1 MAKNVSTTIV
11 LKVNGKDVENS
22 FRGLSK
28 EVRSLENELKE
39 LTPGTERFMRKAA
52 ELKEVK
58 EHFSRVKGEID
69 AVSGRL
75 KESEGFLGKLRSK
88 LSDVGL
94 GFGAIGAGLAGLHL
108 KNTAEELLKVSDAM
122 ADVQKTTGM
131 ALDEVKQLWEAFDDM
146 DTRTSK
152 MDRLKIAE
160 VGGRLG
166 VPKEEMASFVQEV
179 DKAYVALG
187 DSFDGGL
194 EGVVDSL
201 GKIKG
206 LFEETKG
213 QSYADA
219 INGVGSALNELAASG
234 TASEGNISDF
244 ALRIGALPDALKPSI
259 DKVLGLGAAFEESG
273 VDSQIAASGYSN
285 FMKVAGENIGLFAQ
299 SMHMSTAE
307 AKELFN
313 TNPEEFFLR
322 FSEGM
327 RGVEATKTVEI
338 FDSLGIKSLEVQ
350 KAVGAAANRT
360 DEFRAAMERSGKA
373 MADGTS
379 LSDEFSKKNNN
390 AAAVVEKLK
399 NAFAEM
405 FTSNNIINLFE
416 GVIRV
421 IGFIT
426 GVTKEAGD
434 GIREFK
440 DRLAFLAKIIG
451 VMVTAMVS
459 YKAAMYLIALSTQKA
474 YQQTILYN
482 AVQKAKMVIDNAA
495 KGVTLLYAAAKATL
509 SGNTAG
515 ATAAMRAFNMTTK
528 MNPIGLLVAAVMA
541 AVAAYKLYHKE
552 VDASTQKQKNLN
564 DAFVEAEKSI
574 VSQKNELDQLMK
586 TARDE
591 TLSKEK
597 RLEAIRKLNEI
608 SPEYL
613 GFLNLENINTQE
625 ATKAVDKYTEH
636 LLKMA
641 RVKALTAKM
650 DKIGE
655 QIIDKENESLG
666 ENLGLIDKAAN
677 KISNFFGGKDVVNLD
692 KNEAVQYQKWLKAVG
707 KKRADELKKEYAH
720 VYEQRKQDV
729 QGLTDQQRALAE
741 EIKKIQGEEGGT
753 APASN
758 KPVNSAVAGPAK
770 TKTPKKDSSADKSK
784 SAYEKSLEEKR
795 KYDKELL
802 DAHRK
807 YEDEREKIQLEGYEK
822 EKRLLETEHNRNLED
837 IENQNKE
844 KKDAIAKVEREISDF
859 QKAKAGA
866 SPQAQKNYDAAI
878 QNKREEIAVIN
889 SIIAQNNKIKEQME
903 HTYQLKIKTID
914 EKAELEKHQRDI
926 TNLQKEAALIHEKN
940 ENEITEIKTMA
951 EAREKLAEMEFLKL
965 SDQELKNIH
974 TLEDAK
980 KALREDANRAA
991 LKAQIELFEKEQKI
1005 LEGLLSNK
1013 KIFSKKEVQALKE
1026 RIAFVTTEMNKLK
1039 AVKKGKEEEDL
1050 SEIEK
1055 EARNE
1060 MGKVDILGF
1069 SVTQW
1074 SDTFKNLDTTERK
1087 LQAVMMGVQA
1097 LKNAFSQFSELQQR
1111 LNERELR
1118 SFTKGQDNKKKELLR
1133 QLNEGYINQ
1142 EQYHK
1147 GVQLLEE
1154 ETDAKKA
1161 ELANRQAKIQK
1172 AMAIAQIAINTAQAI
1187 IGIWAQV
1194 PKFDFGISAGVLT
1207 GVVSALGAAQIAAVL
1222 AQPDSFDKGGFTGGG
1237 FGSPDSSGFRP
1248 AGIVH
1253 ENEYVTPKWMLQNPV
1268 VADVVDWMESIRTGR
1283 TQAPRGYAEGGFTG
1297 GGQTSGGDVQTPATA
1312 QMVLGAEMQPILSDL
1327 KQVLSELKE
1336 NGVEAW
1342 MVENAENGKRL
1353 KNAIKQFE
1361 NIEKRNARK

>member
-1 MAKNVSTTIV
+1 MANQVTSTIV
-11 LKVNGKDVENS
+11 LKVSGKEVVNS
-22 FRGLSK
+22 FGSLAK
-28 EVRSLENELKE
+28 EVKSLESQLKK
-39 LTPGTERFMRKAA
+39 LTPGTQEFMKKAA
-52 ELKEVK
+52 ELKEAK
-58 EHFSRVKGEID
+58 EHFSRVKSEID
-69 AVSGRL
+69 AVNGRL
-75 KESEGFLGKLRSK
+75 KESEGFLGKFRSK
-88 LSDVGL
+88 LADIGL
-94 GFGAIGAGLAGLHL
+94 SFGNIGVGLAGLHL

-244 ALRIGALPDALKPSI
+244 ALRVGALPDALKPSI

-373 MADGTS
+373 MAEGTS
-379 LSDEFSKKNNN
+379 LTNEFNTKNNN
-390 AAAVVEKLK
+390 AAAIVEKLK
-399 NAFAEM
+399 NAFSEM

-416 GVIRV
+416 DVIRV
-421 IGFIT
+421 IGFVT
-426 GVTKEAGD
+426 GVTKEAGE
-434 GIREFK
+434 GVREFK
-440 DRLAFLAKIIG
+440 DRLVFLGKLIG

-459 YKAAMYLIALSTQKA
+459 YKAAVYLVALSTQKA

-482 AVQKAKMVIDNAA
+482 AVQKVKIAIESAA
-495 KGVTLLYAAAKATL
+495 KGVSLLYAAAKARL
-509 SGNTAG
+509 AGDTAR
-515 ATAAMRAFNMTTK
+515 ATAAMKVFNMTTK
-528 MNPIGLLVAAVMA
+528 MNPIGLLVAAVGA
-541 AVAAYKLYHKE
+541 AVVAYKLYHKE
-552 VDASTQKQKNLN
+552 VDAATQKQKNLN

-591 TLSKEK
+591 TLSKEQ
-597 RLEAIRKLNEI
+597 RLEAIKKLNEI

-613 GFLNLENINTQE
+613 GFLNLENINTKE
-625 ATKAVDKYTEH
+625 AADAVKGYTEQ

-641 RVKALTAKM
+641 RIKSLTAKM

-666 ENLGLIDKAAN
+666 ENLGLVDKVAN
-677 KISNFFGGKDVVNLD
+677 KISNLFGGKDVVNLD
-692 KNEAVQYQKWLKAVG
+692 KDEEVQYQKWLKAVG

-720 VYEQRKQDV
+720 VYEKRRQDV
-729 QGLTDQQRALAE
+729 QNLKDQLNPLAD
-741 EIKKIQGEEGGT
+741 EIAKIQGEVGSST
-753 APASN
+753 APN
-758 KPVNSAVAGPAK
+758 KPVNTAVTNPAK
-770 TKTPKKDSSADKSK
+770 NKPPKKDSSEDKSK

-802 DAHRK
+802 DLQRK
-807 YEDEREKIQLEGYEK
+807 YEDEQEKIQLDSYEK
-822 EKRLLETEHNRNLED
+822 EKRLLETQHKRDLED
-837 IENQNKE
+837 IVNQNKE
-844 KKDAIAKVEREISDF
+844 KQEAIAKVEREISDF

-866 SPQAQKNYDAAI
+866 SSQAQKNYDAAI
-878 QNKREEIAVIN
+878 QNKREEIAAIN

-903 HTYQLKIKTID
+903 QTHQFRLKAIEEKRWSDEHQGKIARYQYEAQQEAQRREEEIQSITTMD
-914 EKAELEKHQRDI
+914 EAK
-926 TNLQKEAALIHEKN
+926 AALSQMN
-940 ENEITEIKTMA
+940 Y
-951 EAREKLAEMEFLKL
+951 LKL
-965 SDQELKNIH
+965 TDQELKAIK

-980 KALREDANRAA
+980 KALREDANREAMESQ
-991 LKAQIELFEKEQKI
+991 LK
-1005 LEGLLSNK
+1005 LL
-1013 KIFSKKEVQALKE
+1013 
-1026 RIAFVTTEMNKLK
+1026 
-1039 AVKKGKEEEDL
+1039 EEEKALLEEHLQDL
-1050 SEIEK
+1050 TG
-1055 EARNE
+1055 EAAEQLKKNLDELSTRITQVKGAIQGGNE
-1060 MGKVDILGF
+1060 NDQKKVTEEQQAAKGKVDLLGF
-1069 SVTQW
+1069 SAADW
-1074 SDTFKNLDTTERK
+1074 EKMWEDLNTTEGK
-1087 LQAVMMGVQA
+1087 IAAVGMAVKA
-1097 LKNAFSQFSELQQR
+1097 LSNAFSQFSELQKN
-1111 LNERELR
+1111 LNERELKH
-1118 SFTKGQDNKKKELLR
+1118 FTKNQDKKKLALLK

-1147 GVQLLEE
+1147 GLEE
-1154 ETDAKKA
+1154 LEKERLNKESEMAYKEARMQKIIRIADAVSATALGVAKA
-1161 ELANRQAKIQK
+1161 LAAYPGP
-1172 AMAIAQIAINTAQAI
+1172 AGIALA
-1187 IGIWAQV
+1187 
-1194 PKFDFGISAGVLT
+1194 S
-1207 GVVSALGAAQIAAVL
+1207 VVGALGAAQIGIIA
-1222 AQPDSFDKGGFTGGG
+1222 AQPLPEKESYAAGGFTGSG
-1237 FGSPDSSGFRP
+1237 FGSPDRTGFKP

-1253 ENEYVTPKWMLQNPV
+1253 ENEYVTPKWMLENPV
-1268 VADVVDWMESIRTGR
+1268 VADVVGWMESVRTGR
-1283 TQAPRGYAEGGFTG
+1283 ISLPKGYADGGIASEEKTIQPNNYIQ
-1297 GGQTSGGDVQTPATA
+1297 QTATDP
-1312 QMVLGAEMQPILSDL
+1312 QLLFVLGEVKDL
-1327 KQVLSELKE
+1327 LENLKN

-1353 KNAIKQFE
+1353 KSAIKQFE

>member
-1 MAKNVSTTIV
+1 MANQVTSTIV
-11 LKVNGKDVENS
+11 LKVSGKEVVNS
-22 FRGLSK
+22 FGSLAK
-28 EVRSLENELKE
+28 EAKSLESQLKK
-39 LTPGTERFMRKAA
+39 LTPGTQEFMKKAA

-58 EHFSRVKGEID
+58 GHFSRVKSEID
-69 AVSGRL
+69 AVSGKL
-75 KESEGFLGKLRSK
+75 KESEGFLGKFRSK
-88 LSDVGL
+88 LADIGL
-94 GFGAIGAGLAGLHL
+94 SFGNIGVGLAGLHL

-244 ALRIGALPDALKPSI
+244 ALRVGALPDALKPSI

-373 MADGTS
+373 MAEGTS
-379 LSDEFSKKNNN
+379 LTNEFNTKNNN
-390 AAAVVEKLK
+390 AAAIVEKLK
-399 NAFAEM
+399 NAFSEM

-416 GVIRV
+416 DVIRV
-421 IGFIT
+421 IGFVT
-426 GVTKEAGD
+426 GVTKEAGE
-434 GIREFK
+434 GVREFK
-440 DRLAFLAKIIG
+440 DRLVFLGKLIG

-459 YKAAMYLIALSTQKA
+459 YKAAVYLVAISTQKA

-482 AVQKAKMVIDNAA
+482 TVQKVKIAIESAA
-495 KGVTLLYAAAKATL
+495 KGVSLLYAAAKARL
-509 SGNTAG
+509 AGDTAR
-515 ATAAMRAFNMTTK
+515 ATAAMKVFNMTTK
-528 MNPIGLLVAAVMA
+528 MNPIGLLVAAVGA
-541 AVAAYKLYHKE
+541 AVVAYKLYHKE
-552 VDASTQKQKNLN
+552 VDAATQKQKNLN

-591 TLSKEK
+591 TLSKEQ
-597 RLEAIRKLNEI
+597 RLEAIKKLNEI

-641 RVKALTAKM
+641 RVKSLTAKM

-666 ENLGLIDKAAN
+666 ENLGWGDKVAN
-677 KISNFFGGKDVVNLD
+677 KISNLFGGKDVVNLD
-692 KNEAVQYQKWLKAVG
+692 KDEEVQYQKWLKAVG
-707 KKRADELKKEYAH
+707 KKRADELRKEYAH
-720 VYEQRKQDV
+720 VYEKRRQDV
-729 QGLTDQQRALAE
+729 QGLKDQLNPIVE
-741 EIKKIQGEEGGT
+741 EIAKIQGEVGSST
-753 APASN
+753 APN
-758 KPVNSAVAGPAK
+758 KPVNTAVTNPAK
-770 TKTPKKDSSADKSK
+770 NKPPKKDSSEDKSR

-802 DAHRK
+802 DLQRK
-807 YEDEREKIQLEGYEK
+807 YEDEQEKIQLDSYEK
-822 EKRLLETEHNRNLED
+822 EKRLLETQHKRDIED
-837 IENQNKE
+837 IVNQNKE
-844 KKDAIAKVEREISDF
+844 KQEAIAKVEREISAF
-859 QKAKAGA
+859 QKEKTGA

-878 QNKREEIAVIN
+878 QNKREEIAAIN

-903 HTYQLKIKTID
+903 QTHQFRLKAIEEKRWSDEHQGKIAHYQYEAQQEAQRREEEIQSITTMD
-914 EKAELEKHQRDI
+914 EAK
-926 TNLQKEAALIHEKN
+926 AALSQMN
-940 ENEITEIKTMA
+940 Y
-951 EAREKLAEMEFLKL
+951 LKL
-965 SDQELKNIH
+965 TDQELKAIK

-991 LKAQIELFEKEQKI
+991 MESQLK
-1005 LEGLLSNK
+1005 LL
-1013 KIFSKKEVQALKE
+1013 
-1026 RIAFVTTEMNKLK
+1026 
-1039 AVKKGKEEEDL
+1039 EEEKALLEEHLQDL
-1050 SEIEK
+1050 TG
-1055 EARNE
+1055 EAAEQLKKNLDELSTRITQVKGAIQGGNE
-1060 MGKVDILGF
+1060 NDQKKVTEEQQAAKGKVDLLGF
-1069 SVTQW
+1069 SAADW
-1074 SDTFKNLDTTERK
+1074 EKMWEDLNTTEGK
-1087 LQAVMMGVQA
+1087 IAAVGMAVKA
-1097 LKNAFSQFSELQQR
+1097 LSNAFSQFSELQKN
-1111 LNERELR
+1111 LNERELKH
-1118 SFTKGQDNKKKELLR
+1118 FTKNQDKKKLALLK

-1147 GVQLLEE
+1147 GLEE
-1154 ETDAKKA
+1154 LEKERLNKESEMAYKEARMQKIIRIADAVSATALGVAKA
-1161 ELANRQAKIQK
+1161 LAAYPGP
-1172 AMAIAQIAINTAQAI
+1172 AGIALA
-1187 IGIWAQV
+1187 
-1194 PKFDFGISAGVLT
+1194 S
-1207 GVVSALGAAQIAAVL
+1207 VVGALGAAQIGIIA
-1222 AQPDSFDKGGFTGGG
+1222 AQPLPEKESYAAGGFTGSG
-1237 FGSPDSSGFRP
+1237 FGSPDRTGFKP

-1253 ENEYVTPKWMLQNPV
+1253 ENEYVTPKWMLENPV
-1268 VADVVDWMESIRTGR
+1268 VADVVGWMESVRTGR
-1283 TQAPRGYAEGGFTG
+1283 ISLPKGYADGGIASEEKTI
-1297 GGQTSGGDVQTPATA
+1297 QPNNYIQQATTDP
-1312 QMVLGAEMQPILSDL
+1312 QLLFVLGEVKDL
-1327 KQVLSELKE
+1327 LENLKN

-1353 KNAIKQFE
+1353 KSAIKQFE

>member
-1 MAKNVSTTIV
+1 MAKDVSTTIV
-11 LKVNGKDVENS
+11 LKVSGKVAENS

-58 EHFSRVKGEID
+58 EHFSRVKSEID

-94 GFGAIGAGLAGLHL
+94 SFGNILAGLGVAGISQ
-108 KNTAEELLKVSDAM
+108 TASELLKISDAM

-131 ALDEVKQLWEAFDDM
+131 AREEVKQLWDAFDDM
-146 DTRTSK
+146 NTRTSK

-613 GFLNLENINTQE
+613 GFLNLENINTKE
-625 ATKAVDKYTEH
+625 ATDAVKKYTEQ
-636 LLKMA
+636 LLKMS
-641 RVKALTAKM
+641 RIKSLTAKM

-666 ENLGLIDKAAN
+666 ENLGWVDKAAN

-692 KNEAVQYQKWLKAVG
+692 KDEEVQYQKWLKAVG

-720 VYEQRKQDV
+720 VYEKRRQDV
-729 QGLTDQQRALAE
+729 QDLKDQLNPLAD
-741 EIKKIQGEEGGT
+741 EIAKIQGEVGSST
-753 APASN
+753 APN
-758 KPVNSAVAGPAK
+758 KPVNTAVTNP
-770 TKTPKKDSSADKSK
+770 TKNKPPKKDSSEDKSK

-903 HTYQLKIKTID
+903 HTHQLKIKTID

-951 EAREKLAEMEFLKL
+951 EAREKLAEMEFLKF

-980 KALREDANRAA
+980 KALRENANRAA
-991 LKAQIELFEKEQKI
+991 LQAQIELFKKEQKI
-1005 LEGLLSNK
+1005 LEDLLSNPNV
-1013 KIFSKKEVQALKE
+1013 FSEKSVQELKE
-1026 RIAFVTTEMNKLK
+1026 RIASITTEVNKLNAAK
-1039 AVKKGKEEEDL
+1039 NGNEVGDESQIQKDARKEMD
-1050 SEIEK
+1050 
-1055 EARNE
+1055 
-1060 MGKVDILGF
+1060 KVDILGF

-1297 GGQTSGGDVQTPATA
+1297 GGQTSGGDAQTPATA
-1312 QMVLGAEMQPILSDL
+1312 QMVLGAEMQPLLSDL

>member
-1 MAKNVSTTIV
+1 MANQVTSTIV
-11 LKVNGKDVENS
+11 LKINGKEVENS
-22 FRGLSK
+22 FGGLNK
-28 EVRSLENELKE
+28 EVRALEGELRK
-39 LTPGTERFMRKAA
+39 LTPGTERFMKKAA

-58 EHFSRVKGEID
+58 GHFSRVKSEID
-69 AVSGRL
+69 AVSGKL
-75 KESEGFLGKLRSK
+75 KESEGFLGKFRSK
-88 LSDVGL
+88 LADIGL
-94 GFGAIGAGLAGLHL
+94 SFGNIGVGLAGLHL

-373 MADGTS
+373 MAEGTS
-379 LSDEFSKKNNN
+379 LTNEFNTKNNN
-390 AAAVVEKLK
+390 AAAIVEKLK
-399 NAFAEM
+399 NAFSEM

-416 GVIRV
+416 DVIRV
-421 IGFIT
+421 IGFVT
-426 GVTKEAGD
+426 GVTKEAGE
-434 GIREFK
+434 GVREFK
-440 DRLAFLAKIIG
+440 DRLVFLGKLIG

-459 YKAAMYLIALSTQKA
+459 YKAAVYLVALSTQKA

-482 AVQKAKMVIDNAA
+482 AVQKVKIAIESTA
-495 KGVTLLYAAAKATL
+495 KGVSLLYAAAKARL
-509 SGNTAG
+509 AGDTAR
-515 ATAAMRAFNMTTK
+515 ATAAMKVFNMTTK
-528 MNPIGLLVAAVMA
+528 MNPIGLLVAAVGA
-541 AVAAYKLYHKE
+541 AVVAYKLYHKE
-552 VDASTQKQKNLN
+552 VDAATQKQKNLN

-591 TLSKEK
+591 TLSKEQ
-597 RLEAIRKLNEI
+597 RLEAIKKLNEI

-613 GFLNLENINTQE
+613 GFLNLENINTKE
-625 ATKAVDKYTEH
+625 ATDAVKKYTEQ
-636 LLKMA
+636 LLKMS
-641 RVKALTAKM
+641 RIKSLTAKM

-666 ENLGLIDKAAN
+666 ENLGWGDKIAN
-677 KISNFFGGKDVVNLD
+677 KISNLFGGKDVVNLD
-692 KNEAVQYQKWLKAVG
+692 KDEEVQYQKWLKAVG

-720 VYEQRKQDV
+720 VYEKRRQDV
-729 QGLTDQQRALAE
+729 QGLKDQLNPLAD
-741 EIKKIQGEEGGT
+741 EIAKIQGEVGSST
-753 APASN
+753 APN
-758 KPVNSAVAGPAK
+758 KPVNTAVTNP
-770 TKTPKKDSSADKSK
+770 TKNKPPKKDSSEDKSK

-802 DAHRK
+802 DLQRK
-807 YEDEREKIQLEGYEK
+807 YEDEQEKIQLDSYEK
-822 EKRLLETEHNRNLED
+822 EKRLLETQHKRDLED
-837 IENQNKE
+837 IVNQNKE
-844 KKDAIAKVEREISDF
+844 KQEAIAKVEREISDF

-866 SPQAQKNYDAAI
+866 SSQAQKNYDAAI
-878 QNKREEIAVIN
+878 QNKREEIAAIN

-903 HTYQLKIKTID
+903 QTHQFRLKAIEEKRWSDEHQGKIARYQYEAQQEAQRREEEIQSITTMD
-914 EKAELEKHQRDI
+914 EAK
-926 TNLQKEAALIHEKN
+926 AALSQMN
-940 ENEITEIKTMA
+940 Y
-951 EAREKLAEMEFLKL
+951 LKL
-965 SDQELKNIH
+965 TDQELKAIK

-980 KALREDANRAA
+980 KALRENANRAA
-991 LKAQIELFEKEQKI
+991 MESQLK
-1005 LEGLLSNK
+1005 LL
-1013 KIFSKKEVQALKE
+1013 
-1026 RIAFVTTEMNKLK
+1026 
-1039 AVKKGKEEEDL
+1039 EEEKALLEEHLQDL
-1050 SEIEK
+1050 TG
-1055 EARNE
+1055 EAAEQLKKNLDELSTRITQVKGAIQGGNE
-1060 MGKVDILGF
+1060 NDQKKVTEEQQAAKGKVDLLGF
-1069 SVTQW
+1069 SAADW
-1074 SDTFKNLDTTERK
+1074 EKMWEDLNTTEGK
-1087 LQAVMMGVQA
+1087 IAAVGMAVKA
-1097 LKNAFSQFSELQQR
+1097 LSNAFSQFSELQKN
-1111 LNERELR
+1111 LNERELKH
-1118 SFTKGQDNKKKELLR
+1118 FTKNQDKKKLALLK

-1147 GVQLLEE
+1147 GLEE
-1154 ETDAKKA
+1154 LEKERLNKESEMAYKEARMQKIIRIADAVSATALGVAKA
-1161 ELANRQAKIQK
+1161 LAAYPGP
-1172 AMAIAQIAINTAQAI
+1172 AGIALA
-1187 IGIWAQV
+1187 
-1194 PKFDFGISAGVLT
+1194 S
-1207 GVVSALGAAQIAAVL
+1207 VVGALGAAQIGIIA
-1222 AQPDSFDKGGFTGGG
+1222 AQPLPEKESYAAGGFTGSG
-1237 FGSPDSSGFRP
+1237 FGSPDRTGFKP

-1253 ENEYVTPKWMLQNPV
+1253 ENEYVTPKWMLENPV
-1268 VADVVDWMESIRTGR
+1268 VADVVGWMESVRTGR
-1283 TQAPRGYAEGGFTG
+1283 ISLPKGYADGGIASEEKTI
-1297 GGQTSGGDVQTPATA
+1297 QPNNYIQQATTDP
-1312 QMVLGAEMQPILSDL
+1312 QLLFVLGEVKDL
-1327 KQVLSELKE
+1327 LENLKN

-1353 KNAIKQFE
+1353 KSAIKQFE

>member
-1 MAKNVSTTIV
+1 MANQVTSTIV
-11 LKVNGKDVENS
+11 LKVSGKEVVNS
-22 FRGLSK
+22 FGSLAK
-28 EVRSLENELKE
+28 EVKSLESQLKK
-39 LTPGTERFMRKAA
+39 LTPGTQEFMKKAA

-58 EHFSRVKGEID
+58 GHFSRVKSEID
-69 AVSGRL
+69 AVNGRL
-75 KESEGFLGKLRSK
+75 KESEGFLGKFRSK
-88 LSDVGL
+88 LADIGL
-94 GFGAIGAGLAGLHL
+94 SFGNIGVGLAGLHL

-187 DSFDGGL
+187 DSFQGGL

-299 SMHMSTAE
+299 SMHMSIAE

-373 MADGTS
+373 MAEGTS
-379 LSDEFSKKNNN
+379 LTNEFNTKNNN
-390 AAAVVEKLK
+390 AAAIVEKLK
-399 NAFAEM
+399 NAFSEM

-416 GVIRV
+416 DVIRV
-421 IGFIT
+421 IGFVT
-426 GVTKEAGD
+426 GVTKEAGE
-434 GIREFK
+434 GVREFK
-440 DRLAFLAKIIG
+440 DRLVFLGKLIG

-459 YKAAMYLIALSTQKA
+459 YKAAVYLVALSTQKA

-482 AVQKAKMVIDNAA
+482 AVQKVKIAIESAA
-495 KGVTLLYAAAKATL
+495 KGVSLLYAAAKARL
-509 SGNTAG
+509 AGDTAR
-515 ATAAMRAFNMTTK
+515 ATAAMKVFNMTTK
-528 MNPIGLLVAAVMA
+528 MNPIGLLVAAVGA
-541 AVAAYKLYHKE
+541 AVVAYKLYHKE
-552 VDASTQKQKNLN
+552 VDAATQKQKNLN

-591 TLSKEK
+591 TLSKEQ
-597 RLEAIRKLNEI
+597 RLEAIKKLNEI

-641 RVKALTAKM
+641 RVKSLTAKM

-666 ENLGLIDKAAN
+666 ENLGMVDKVAN
-677 KISNFFGGKDVVNLD
+677 KISNLFGGKDVVNLD
-692 KNEAVQYQKWLKAVG
+692 KDEEVQYQKWLKAVG

-720 VYEQRKQDV
+720 VYEKRRQDV
-729 QGLTDQQRALAE
+729 QNLKDQLNPLAD
-741 EIKKIQGEEGGT
+741 EIAKIQGEVGSST
-753 APASN
+753 APN
-758 KPVNSAVAGPAK
+758 KPVNTAVTNSAKNKP
-770 TKTPKKDSSADKSK
+770 PKKDSSEDKSK

-802 DAHRK
+802 DLQRK
-807 YEDEREKIQLEGYEK
+807 YEDEQEKIQLDSYEK
-822 EKRLLETEHNRNLED
+822 EKRLLETQHKRDLED

-844 KKDAIAKVEREISDF
+844 KQEAIAKVEREISDF

-878 QNKREEIAVIN
+878 QNKREEIAAIN

-903 HTYQLKIKTID
+903 QTHQFRLKAIEEKRWSDEHQGKIARYQYEAQQEAQRREEEIQSITTMD
-914 EKAELEKHQRDI
+914 EAK
-926 TNLQKEAALIHEKN
+926 AALSQMN
-940 ENEITEIKTMA
+940 Y
-951 EAREKLAEMEFLKL
+951 LKL
-965 SDQELKNIH
+965 TDQELKAIK

-991 LKAQIELFEKEQKI
+991 MESQLK
-1005 LEGLLSNK
+1005 LL
-1013 KIFSKKEVQALKE
+1013 
-1026 RIAFVTTEMNKLK
+1026 
-1039 AVKKGKEEEDL
+1039 EEEKALLEEHLQDL
-1050 SEIEK
+1050 TG
-1055 EARNE
+1055 EAAEQLKKNLDELSTRITQVKGAIQGGNE
-1060 MGKVDILGF
+1060 NDQKKVTEEQQAAKGKVDLLGF
-1069 SVTQW
+1069 SAADW
-1074 SDTFKNLDTTERK
+1074 EKMWEDLNTTEGK
-1087 LQAVMMGVQA
+1087 IAAVGMAVKA
-1097 LKNAFSQFSELQQR
+1097 LSNAFSQFSELQKN
-1111 LNERELR
+1111 LNERELKH
-1118 SFTKGQDNKKKELLR
+1118 FTKNQDKKKLALLK

-1147 GVQLLEE
+1147 GLEE
-1154 ETDAKKA
+1154 LEKERLNKESEMAYKEARMQKIIRIADAVSATALGVAKA
-1161 ELANRQAKIQK
+1161 LAAYPGP
-1172 AMAIAQIAINTAQAI
+1172 AGIALA
-1187 IGIWAQV
+1187 
-1194 PKFDFGISAGVLT
+1194 S
-1207 GVVSALGAAQIAAVL
+1207 VVGALGAAQIGIIA
-1222 AQPDSFDKGGFTGGG
+1222 AQPLPEKESYAAGGFTGAG
-1237 FGSPDSSGFRP
+1237 FGSPDRTGFKP

-1253 ENEYVTPKWMLQNPV
+1253 ENEYVTPKWMLENPV
-1268 VADVVDWMESIRTGR
+1268 VADVVGWMESVRTGR
-1283 TQAPRGYAEGGFTG
+1283 ISLPKGYADGGIASEEKTI
-1297 GGQTSGGDVQTPATA
+1297 QPNNYIQQATTDP
-1312 QMVLGAEMQPILSDL
+1312 QLLFVLGEVKDL
-1327 KQVLSELKE
+1327 LENLKN

-1353 KNAIKQFE
+1353 KSAIKQFE

>member
-1 MAKNVSTTIV
+1 MANQVTSTIV
-11 LKVNGKDVENS
+11 LKINGKEVENS
-22 FRGLSK
+22 FGGLNK
-28 EVRSLENELKE
+28 EVRALESELRK
-39 LTPGTERFMRKAA
+39 LTPGTERFMKKAA

-58 EHFSRVKGEID
+58 GHFSRVKSEID
-69 AVSGRL
+69 AVSGKL
-75 KESEGFLGKLRSK
+75 KESEGFLGKFRSK
-88 LSDVGL
+88 LADIGL
-94 GFGAIGAGLAGLHL
+94 SFGNIGVGLAGLHL

-244 ALRIGALPDALKPSI
+244 ALRVGALPDALKPSI

-373 MADGTS
+373 MAEGTS
-379 LSDEFSKKNNN
+379 LTNEFNTKNNN
-390 AAAVVEKLK
+390 AAAIVEKLK
-399 NAFAEM
+399 NAFSEM

-416 GVIRV
+416 DVIRV
-421 IGFIT
+421 IGFVT
-426 GVTKEAGD
+426 GVTKEAGE
-434 GIREFK
+434 GVREFK
-440 DRLAFLAKIIG
+440 DRLVFLGKLIG

-459 YKAAMYLIALSTQKA
+459 YKAAVYLVALSTQKA

-482 AVQKAKMVIDNAA
+482 AVQKVKIAIESAA
-495 KGVTLLYAAAKATL
+495 KGVSLLYAAAKARL
-509 SGNTAG
+509 AGDTAR
-515 ATAAMRAFNMTTK
+515 ATAAMKVFNMTTK
-528 MNPIGLLVAAVMA
+528 MNPIGLLVAAVGA
-541 AVAAYKLYHKE
+541 AVVAYKLYHKE
-552 VDASTQKQKNLN
+552 VDAATQKQKNLN

-591 TLSKEK
+591 TLSKEQ
-597 RLEAIRKLNEI
+597 RLEAIKKLNEI

-641 RVKALTAKM
+641 RVKSLTAKM

-666 ENLGLIDKAAN
+666 ENLGWVDKAAN
-677 KISNFFGGKDVVNLD
+677 KISNLFGGKDVVNLD

-720 VYEQRKQDV
+720 VYEKRRQDV
-729 QGLTDQQRALAE
+729 QNLKDQLNPLAD
-741 EIKKIQGEEGGT
+741 EIAKIQGEVGSST
-753 APASN
+753 APN
-758 KPVNSAVAGPAK
+758 KPVNTAVTNPAK
-770 TKTPKKDSSADKSK
+770 NKPPKKDSSEDKSK

-802 DAHRK
+802 DLQRK
-807 YEDEREKIQLEGYEK
+807 YEDEQEKIQLDSYEK
-822 EKRLLETEHNRNLED
+822 EKRLLETQHKRDLED
-837 IENQNKE
+837 IVNQNKE
-844 KKDAIAKVEREISDF
+844 KQEAIAKVEREISDF

-878 QNKREEIAVIN
+878 QNKREEIAAIN

-903 HTYQLKIKTID
+903 QTHQFRLKAIEEKRWSDEHQGKIARYQYEAQQEAQRREEEIQSITTMD
-914 EKAELEKHQRDI
+914 EAK
-926 TNLQKEAALIHEKN
+926 AALSQMN
-940 ENEITEIKTMA
+940 Y
-951 EAREKLAEMEFLKL
+951 LKL
-965 SDQELKNIH
+965 TDQELKAIK

-991 LKAQIELFEKEQKI
+991 MESQLK
-1005 LEGLLSNK
+1005 LL
-1013 KIFSKKEVQALKE
+1013 
-1026 RIAFVTTEMNKLK
+1026 
-1039 AVKKGKEEEDL
+1039 EEEKALLEEHLQDL
-1050 SEIEK
+1050 TG
-1055 EARNE
+1055 EAAEQLKKNLDELSTRITQVKGAIQGGNE
-1060 MGKVDILGF
+1060 NDQKKVTEEQQAAKGKVDLLGF
-1069 SVTQW
+1069 SAADW
-1074 SDTFKNLDTTERK
+1074 EKMWEDLNTTEGK
-1087 LQAVMMGVQA
+1087 IAAVGMAVKA
-1097 LKNAFSQFSELQQR
+1097 LSNAFSQFSELQKN
-1111 LNERELR
+1111 LNERELKH
-1118 SFTKGQDNKKKELLR
+1118 FTKNQDKKKLALLK

-1147 GVQLLEE
+1147 GLEE
-1154 ETDAKKA
+1154 LEKERLNKESEMAYKEARMQKIIRIADAVSATALGVAKA
-1161 ELANRQAKIQK
+1161 LAAYPGP
-1172 AMAIAQIAINTAQAI
+1172 AGIALA
-1187 IGIWAQV
+1187 
-1194 PKFDFGISAGVLT
+1194 S
-1207 GVVSALGAAQIAAVL
+1207 VVGALGAAQIGIIA
-1222 AQPDSFDKGGFTGGG
+1222 AQPLPEKESYAAGGFTGSG
-1237 FGSPDSSGFRP
+1237 FGSPDRTGFKP

-1253 ENEYVTPKWMLQNPV
+1253 ENEYVTPKWMLENPV
-1268 VADVVDWMESIRTGR
+1268 VADVVGWMESVRTGR
-1283 TQAPRGYAEGGFTG
+1283 ISLPKGYADGGIASEEKTI
-1297 GGQTSGGDVQTPATA
+1297 QPNNYIQQATTDP
-1312 QMVLGAEMQPILSDL
+1312 QLLFVLGEVKDL
-1327 KQVLSELKE
+1327 LENLKN

-1353 KNAIKQFE
+1353 KSAIKQFE

>member
-1 MAKNVSTTIV
+1 MANQVTSTIV
-11 LKVNGKDVENS
+11 LKVSGKEVVNS
-22 FRGLSK
+22 FGSLAK
-28 EVRSLENELKE
+28 EAKSLESQLKK
-39 LTPGTERFMRKAA
+39 LTPGTQEFMKKAA

-58 EHFSRVKGEID
+58 EHFSRVKSEID
-69 AVSGRL
+69 AVSGKL
-75 KESEGFLGKLRSK
+75 KESEGFLGKFRSK
-88 LSDVGL
+88 LADIGL
-94 GFGAIGAGLAGLHL
+94 SFGNIGVGLAGLHL

-187 DSFDGGL
+187 DSFNGGL

-244 ALRIGALPDALKPSI
+244 ALRVGALPDALKPSI

-373 MADGTS
+373 MAEGTS
-379 LSDEFSKKNNN
+379 LTNEFNTKNNN
-390 AAAVVEKLK
+390 AAAIVEKLK
-399 NAFAEM
+399 NAFSEM

-416 GVIRV
+416 DVIRV
-421 IGFIT
+421 IGFVT
-426 GVTKEAGD
+426 GVTKEAGE
-434 GIREFK
+434 GVREFK
-440 DRLAFLAKIIG
+440 DRLVFLGKLIG

-459 YKAAMYLIALSTQKA
+459 YKAAVYLVALSTQKA

-482 AVQKAKMVIDNAA
+482 AVQKVKIAIESAA
-495 KGVTLLYAAAKATL
+495 KGVSLLYAAAKARL
-509 SGNTAG
+509 AGDTAR
-515 ATAAMRAFNMTTK
+515 ATAAMKVFNMTTK
-528 MNPIGLLVAAVMA
+528 MNPIGLLVAAVGA
-541 AVAAYKLYHKE
+541 AVVAYKLYHKE
-552 VDASTQKQKNLN
+552 VDAATQKQKNLN

-613 GFLNLENINTQE
+613 GFLNLENINTKE
-625 ATKAVDKYTEH
+625 ATDAVKKYTEQ
-636 LLKMA
+636 LLKMS
-641 RVKALTAKM
+641 RIKSLTAKM

-666 ENLGLIDKAAN
+666 ENLGWVDKAAN
-677 KISNFFGGKDVVNLD
+677 KISNLFGGKDVVNLD
-692 KNEAVQYQKWLKAVG
+692 KDEEVQYQKWLKAVG

-720 VYEQRKQDV
+720 VYEKRRQDV
-729 QGLTDQQRALAE
+729 QGLKDQLNPLAD
-741 EIKKIQGEEGGT
+741 EIAKIQGEVGSST
-753 APASN
+753 APN
-758 KPVNSAVAGPAK
+758 KPVNTAVTNP
-770 TKTPKKDSSADKSK
+770 TKNKPPKKDSSEDKSK

-802 DAHRK
+802 DLQRK
-807 YEDEREKIQLEGYEK
+807 YEDEQEKIQLDSYEK
-822 EKRLLETEHNRNLED
+822 EKRLLETQHKRDLED
-837 IENQNKE
+837 IVNQNKE
-844 KKDAIAKVEREISDF
+844 KQEAIAKVEREISDF

-878 QNKREEIAVIN
+878 QNKREEIAAIN

-903 HTYQLKIKTID
+903 QTHQLKIKTID

-926 TNLQKEAALIHEKN
+926 TNLQKEAARLHEKN

-951 EAREKLAEMEFLKL
+951 EAREKLAKMKFLTL
-965 SDQELKNIH
+965 SNQELRNIH

-980 KALREDANRAA
+980 KALRENANRAA
-991 LKAQIELFEKEQKI
+991 LKAQIELFDKEQKI
-1005 LEGLLSNK
+1005 LEKLLSNPNV
-1013 KIFSKKEVQALKE
+1013 FSEKEVQVLKE
-1026 RIAFVTTEMNKLK
+1026 RIASITTEMNKLN
-1039 AVKKGKEEEDL
+1039 AVKKRNDEEDL

-1222 AQPDSFDKGGFTGGG
+1222 AQPDSFDKGGFTGSG
-1237 FGSPDSSGFRP
+1237 FGSPDRTGFKP

-1253 ENEYVTPKWMLQNPV
+1253 ENEYVTPKWMLENPV
-1268 VADVVDWMESIRTGR
+1268 VADVVGWMESVRTGR
-1283 TQAPRGYAEGGFTG
+1283 VSLPKGYADGGIASEEKTI
-1297 GGQTSGGDVQTPATA
+1297 QPNNYIQQATTDP
-1312 QMVLGAEMQPILSDL
+1312 QLLFVLGEVKDL
-1327 KQVLSELKE
+1327 LENLKN

-1353 KNAIKQFE
+1353 KSAIKQFE

>member
-22 FRGLSK
+22 FSGLSK
-28 EVRSLENELKE
+28 EARTLESELRK

-58 EHFSRVKGEID
+58 EHFSRVKSEID

-399 NAFAEM
+399 NAFADM

-416 GVIRV
+416 DVIRV

-641 RVKALTAKM
+641 RVKSLTAKM

-666 ENLGLIDKAAN
+666 ENLGLVDKVAN
-677 KISNFFGGKDVVNLD
+677 KISNLFGGKDVVNLD
-692 KNEAVQYQKWLKAVG
+692 KDEEVQYQKWLKAVG

-720 VYEQRKQDV
+720 VYEKRRQDV
-729 QGLTDQQRALAE
+729 QGLKDQLNPLAD
-741 EIKKIQGEEGGT
+741 EIAKIQGEVGSST
-753 APASN
+753 APN
-758 KPVNSAVAGPAK
+758 KPVNTAVTNP
-770 TKTPKKDSSADKSK
+770 TKNKPPKKDSSEDKSR

-795 KYDKELL
+795 KYDRELL
-802 DAHRK
+802 DLQRK
-807 YEDEREKIQLEGYEK
+807 YEDEQEKIQLDSYEK
-822 EKRLLETEHNRNLED
+822 EKRLLETQHKRDLED
-837 IENQNKE
+837 IVNQNKE
-844 KKDAIAKVEREISDF
+844 KQEAIAKVEREISAF
-859 QKAKAGA
+859 QKEKAGA
-866 SPQAQKNYDAAI
+866 SSQAQKNYDAAI
-878 QNKREEIAVIN
+878 QNKREEIAAIN

-903 HTYQLKIKTID
+903 QTHQFRLKAIEEKRWSDEHQGKIARYQYEAQQEAQRREEEIQSITTMD
-914 EKAELEKHQRDI
+914 EAK
-926 TNLQKEAALIHEKN
+926 AALSQMN
-940 ENEITEIKTMA
+940 Y
-951 EAREKLAEMEFLKL
+951 LKL
-965 SDQELKNIH
+965 TDQELKAIK

-991 LKAQIELFEKEQKI
+991 MESQLK
-1005 LEGLLSNK
+1005 LL
-1013 KIFSKKEVQALKE
+1013 
-1026 RIAFVTTEMNKLK
+1026 
-1039 AVKKGKEEEDL
+1039 EEEKSLLEEHLQDL
-1050 SEIEK
+1050 TG
-1055 EARNE
+1055 EAAEQLKKNLDELSTRITQVKGAIQGGNE
-1060 MGKVDILGF
+1060 NDQKKVTEEQQAAKGKVDLLGF
-1069 SVTQW
+1069 SAADW
-1074 SDTFKNLDTTERK
+1074 EKMWEDLNTTEGK
-1087 LQAVMMGVQA
+1087 IAAVGMAVKA
-1097 LKNAFSQFSELQQR
+1097 LSNAFSQFSELQKN
-1111 LNERELR
+1111 LNERELKH
-1118 SFTKGQDNKKKELLR
+1118 FTKNQDKKKLALLK

-1147 GVQLLEE
+1147 GLEE
-1154 ETDAKKA
+1154 LEKERLNKESEMAYKEARMQKIIRIADAVSATAIGVAKA
-1161 ELANRQAKIQK
+1161 LAAYPGP
-1172 AMAIAQIAINTAQAI
+1172 AGIALA
-1187 IGIWAQV
+1187 
-1194 PKFDFGISAGVLT
+1194 S
-1207 GVVSALGAAQIAAVL
+1207 VVGALGAAQIGIIA
-1222 AQPDSFDKGGFTGGG
+1222 AQPLPEKESYAAGGFTGSG
-1237 FGSPDSSGFRP
+1237 FGSPDRTGFKP

-1253 ENEYVTPKWMLQNPV
+1253 ENEYVTPKWMLENPV
-1268 VADVVDWMESIRTGR
+1268 VADVVGWMESVRTGR
-1283 TQAPRGYAEGGFTG
+1283 ISLPKGYADGGIASEEKTI
-1297 GGQTSGGDVQTPATA
+1297 QPNNYIQQATTDP
-1312 QMVLGAEMQPILSDL
+1312 QLLFVLGEVKDL
-1327 KQVLSELKE
+1327 LENLKN

-1353 KNAIKQFE
+1353 KSAIKQFE

>member
-1 MAKNVSTTIV
+1 MANQVTSTIV
-11 LKVNGKDVENS
+11 LKINGKEVENS
-22 FRGLSK
+22 FGGLNK
-28 EVRSLENELKE
+28 EVRALESELRK
-39 LTPGTERFMRKAA
+39 LTPGTERFMKKAA

-58 EHFSRVKGEID
+58 GHFSRVKSEID
-69 AVSGRL
+69 AVSGKL
-75 KESEGFLGKLRSK
+75 KESEGFLGKFRSK
-88 LSDVGL
+88 LADIGL
-94 GFGAIGAGLAGLHL
+94 SFGNIGVGLAGLHL

-399 NAFAEM
+399 NAFSEM

-416 GVIRV
+416 DVIRV
-421 IGFIT
+421 IGFVT
-426 GVTKEAGD
+426 GVTKEAGE
-434 GIREFK
+434 GVREFK
-440 DRLAFLAKIIG
+440 DRLVFLGKLIG

-459 YKAAMYLIALSTQKA
+459 YKAAVYLVALSTQKA

-482 AVQKAKMVIDNAA
+482 AVQKVKIAIESAA
-495 KGVTLLYAAAKATL
+495 KGVSLLYAAAKARL
-509 SGNTAG
+509 AGDTAR
-515 ATAAMRAFNMTTK
+515 ATAAMKVFNMTTK
-528 MNPIGLLVAAVMA
+528 MNPIGLLVAAVGA
-541 AVAAYKLYHKE
+541 AVVAYKLYHKE
-552 VDASTQKQKNLN
+552 VDAATQKQKNLN

-591 TLSKEK
+591 TLSKEQ
-597 RLEAIRKLNEI
+597 RLEAIKKLNEI

-641 RVKALTAKM
+641 RVKSLTAKM

-666 ENLGLIDKAAN
+666 ENLGWGDKIAN
-677 KISNFFGGKDVVNLD
+677 KISNLFGGKDVVNLD
-692 KNEAVQYQKWLKAVG
+692 KDEEVQYQKWLKAVG
-707 KKRADELKKEYAH
+707 KKRADELRKEYAH
-720 VYEQRKQDV
+720 VYEKRRQDV
-729 QGLTDQQRALAE
+729 QGLKDQLNPLAD
-741 EIKKIQGEEGGT
+741 EIAKIQGEVGSST
-753 APASN
+753 APN
-758 KPVNSAVAGPAK
+758 KPVNTAVTNPAK
-770 TKTPKKDSSADKSK
+770 NKPPKKDSSEDKSR

-802 DAHRK
+802 DLQRK
-807 YEDEREKIQLEGYEK
+807 YEDEQEKIQLDSYEK
-822 EKRLLETEHNRNLED
+822 EKRLLETQHKRDLED
-837 IENQNKE
+837 IVNQNKE
-844 KKDAIAKVEREISDF
+844 KQEAIAKVEREISDF

-866 SPQAQKNYDAAI
+866 SSQAQKNYDAAI
-878 QNKREEIAVIN
+878 QNKREEIAAIN

-903 HTYQLKIKTID
+903 QTHQFRLKAIEEKRWSDEHQGKIARYQYEAQQEAQRREEEIQSITTMD
-914 EKAELEKHQRDI
+914 EAK
-926 TNLQKEAALIHEKN
+926 AALSQMN
-940 ENEITEIKTMA
+940 Y
-951 EAREKLAEMEFLKL
+951 LKL
-965 SDQELKNIH
+965 TDQELKAIK

-980 KALREDANRAA
+980 KALREDANREAMESQ
-991 LKAQIELFEKEQKI
+991 LK
-1005 LEGLLSNK
+1005 LL
-1013 KIFSKKEVQALKE
+1013 
-1026 RIAFVTTEMNKLK
+1026 
-1039 AVKKGKEEEDL
+1039 EEEKALLEEHLQDL
-1050 SEIEK
+1050 TG
-1055 EARNE
+1055 EAAEQLKKNLDELSTRITQVKGAIQGGNE
-1060 MGKVDILGF
+1060 NDQKKVTEEQQAAKGKVDLLGF
-1069 SVTQW
+1069 SAADW
-1074 SDTFKNLDTTERK
+1074 EKMWEDLNTTEGK
-1087 LQAVMMGVQA
+1087 IAAVGMAVKA
-1097 LKNAFSQFSELQQR
+1097 LSNAFSQFSELQKN
-1111 LNERELR
+1111 LNERELKH
-1118 SFTKGQDNKKKELLR
+1118 FTKNQDKKKLALLK

-1147 GVQLLEE
+1147 GLEE
-1154 ETDAKKA
+1154 LEKERLNKESEMAYKEARMQKIIRIADAVSATALGVAKA
-1161 ELANRQAKIQK
+1161 LAAYPGP
-1172 AMAIAQIAINTAQAI
+1172 AGIALA
-1187 IGIWAQV
+1187 
-1194 PKFDFGISAGVLT
+1194 S
-1207 GVVSALGAAQIAAVL
+1207 VVGALGAAQIGIIA
-1222 AQPDSFDKGGFTGGG
+1222 AQPLPEKESYAAGGFTGSG
-1237 FGSPDSSGFRP
+1237 FGSPDRTGFKP

-1253 ENEYVTPKWMLQNPV
+1253 ENEYVTPKWMLENPV
-1268 VADVVDWMESIRTGR
+1268 VADVVGWMESVRTGR
-1283 TQAPRGYAEGGFTG
+1283 VSLPKGYADGGIASEEKTIQPNNYIQ
-1297 GGQTSGGDVQTPATA
+1297 QTTTDPQLLF
-1312 QMVLGAEMQPILSDL
+1312 VLGEVKDL
-1327 KQVLSELKE
+1327 LENLKN

-1353 KNAIKQFE
+1353 KSAIKQFE

>member
-22 FRGLSK
+22 FSGLSK
-28 EVRSLENELKE
+28 EARTLESELRK

-58 EHFSRVKGEID
+58 EHFSRVKSEID
-69 AVSGRL
+69 AVSGKL
-75 KESEGFLGKLRSK
+75 KESEGFLGKFRSK
-88 LSDVGL
+88 LSDIGL
-94 GFGAIGAGLAGLHL
+94 SFGNLGVGLAGLHL

-390 AAAVVEKLK
+390 AAAIVEKLK
-399 NAFAEM
+399 NAFADM

-416 GVIRV
+416 DVIRV
-421 IGFIT
+421 VGFIT

-440 DRLAFLAKIIG
+440 DRLVFLAKIIG

-591 TLSKEK
+591 TLSKEQ
-597 RLEAIRKLNEI
+597 RLEAIKKLNEI

-625 ATKAVDKYTEH
+625 ATKAVNKYTEH

-641 RVKALTAKM
+641 KVKALTAKM

-655 QIIDKENESLG
+655 QIIDKENESLN
-666 ENLGLIDKAAN
+666 ENLGLVDKTAN
-677 KISNFFGGKDVVNLD
+677 AINKFFGGKEVVNLD
-692 KNEAVQYQKWLKAVG
+692 KNEDAQYQKWLKAVG

-720 VYEQRKQDV
+720 VYEKRKQDV
-729 QGLTDQQRALAE
+729 QSLADQQRALAE
-741 EIKKIQGEEGGT
+741 EISKIQGEASSST
-753 APASN
+753 APN
-758 KPVNSAVAGPAK
+758 KPVNTAVTNPAK
-770 TKTPKKDSSADKSK
+770 NKPPKKDSSEDKSK

-802 DAHRK
+802 DLQRK
-807 YEDEREKIQLEGYEK
+807 YEDEQEKIQLDSYEK
-822 EKRLLETEHNRNLED
+822 EKRLLETQHKRDLED
-837 IENQNKE
+837 IVNQNKE
-844 KKDAIAKVEREISDF
+844 KQEAIAKVEREISDF
-859 QKAKAGA
+859 QKAKKGA
-866 SPQAQKNYDAAI
+866 SSQAQKNYDAAI
-878 QNKREEIAVIN
+878 QNKREEIAAIN

-903 HTYQLKIKTID
+903 QTHQFRLKAIEEKRWSDEHQGKIARYQYEAQQEAQRREEEIQSITTMD
-914 EKAELEKHQRDI
+914 EAK
-926 TNLQKEAALIHEKN
+926 AALSQMN
-940 ENEITEIKTMA
+940 Y
-951 EAREKLAEMEFLKL
+951 LKL
-965 SDQELKNIH
+965 TDQELKAIK

-980 KALREDANRAA
+980 KALREDANREAMESQ
-991 LKAQIELFEKEQKI
+991 LK
-1005 LEGLLSNK
+1005 LL
-1013 KIFSKKEVQALKE
+1013 
-1026 RIAFVTTEMNKLK
+1026 
-1039 AVKKGKEEEDL
+1039 EEEKALLEEHLQDL
-1050 SEIEK
+1050 TG
-1055 EARNE
+1055 EAAEQLKKNLDELSTRITQVKGAIQGGNE
-1060 MGKVDILGF
+1060 NDQKKVTEEQQAAKGKVDLLGF
-1069 SVTQW
+1069 SAADW
-1074 SDTFKNLDTTERK
+1074 EKMWEDLNTTEGK
-1087 LQAVMMGVQA
+1087 IAAVGMAVKA
-1097 LKNAFSQFSELQQR
+1097 LSNAFSQFSELQKN
-1111 LNERELR
+1111 LNERELKH
-1118 SFTKGQDNKKKELLR
+1118 FTKNQDKKKLALLK

-1147 GVQLLEE
+1147 GLEE
-1154 ETDAKKA
+1154 LEKERLNKESEMAYKEARMQKIIRIADAVSATALGVAKA
-1161 ELANRQAKIQK
+1161 LAAYPGP
-1172 AMAIAQIAINTAQAI
+1172 AGIALA
-1187 IGIWAQV
+1187 
-1194 PKFDFGISAGVLT
+1194 S
-1207 GVVSALGAAQIAAVL
+1207 VVGALGAAQIGIIA
-1222 AQPDSFDKGGFTGGG
+1222 AQPLPEKESYAAGGFTGSG
-1237 FGSPDSSGFRP
+1237 FGSPDRTGFKP

-1253 ENEYVTPKWMLQNPV
+1253 ENEYVTPKWMLENPV
-1268 VADVVDWMESIRTGR
+1268 VADVVGWMESVRTGR
-1283 TQAPRGYAEGGFTG
+1283 ISLPKGYADGGIASEEKTI
-1297 GGQTSGGDVQTPATA
+1297 QPNNYIQQATTDP
-1312 QMVLGAEMQPILSDL
+1312 QLLFVLGEVKDL
-1327 KQVLSELKE
+1327 LENLKN

-1353 KNAIKQFE
+1353 KSAIKQFE

>member
-22 FRGLSK
+22 FSGLSK
-28 EVRSLENELKE
+28 EARTLESELRK

-58 EHFSRVKGEID
+58 EHFSRVKSEID
-69 AVSGRL
+69 AVSGKL
-75 KESEGFLGKLRSK
+75 KESEGFLGKFRSK
-88 LSDVGL
+88 LSDIGL
-94 GFGAIGAGLAGLHL
+94 SFGNLGVGLAGLHL

-327 RGVEATKTVEI
+327 RGVEATNTVEI

-390 AAAVVEKLK
+390 AAAIVEKLK

-416 GVIRV
+416 DVIRMV
-421 IGFIT
+421 GFIT

-440 DRLAFLAKIIG
+440 DRLVFLAKIIG

-541 AVAAYKLYHKE
+541 AVVAYKLYHKE

-613 GFLNLENINTQE
+613 GFLNLENINTKE
-625 ATKAVDKYTEH
+625 ATDAVKKYTEQ
-636 LLKMA
+636 LLKMS
-641 RVKALTAKM
+641 RIKSLTAKM

-666 ENLGLIDKAAN
+666 ENLGWVDKAAN

-692 KNEAVQYQKWLKAVG
+692 KDEEVQYQKWLKAVG

-720 VYEQRKQDV
+720 VYEKRRQDV
-729 QGLTDQQRALAE
+729 QGLKDQLNPLAD
-741 EIKKIQGEEGGT
+741 EIAKIQGEVGSST
-753 APASN
+753 APN
-758 KPVNSAVAGPAK
+758 KPLNTAVTNP
-770 TKTPKKDSSADKSK
+770 TKNKPPKKDSSEDKSK

-903 HTYQLKIKTID
+903 QTHQFRLKAIEEKRWSDEHQGKIARYQYETQQEAQRREEEIQSITTMD
-914 EKAELEKHQRDI
+914 EAR
-926 TNLQKEAALIHEKN
+926 AALSQMSYL
-940 ENEITEIKTMA
+940 TLT
-951 EAREKLAEMEFLKL
+951 
-965 SDQELKNIH
+965 DQELKAIK

-980 KALREDANRAA
+980 KALREDANREAMKSQ
-991 LKAQIELFEKEQKI
+991 LK
-1005 LEGLLSNK
+1005 LL
-1013 KIFSKKEVQALKE
+1013 
-1026 RIAFVTTEMNKLK
+1026 
-1039 AVKKGKEEEDL
+1039 EEEKALLEEHLQGLTGEAEEQLKKNLDEL
-1050 SEIEK
+1050 STRITQVK
-1055 EARNE
+1055 GAIQSGNE
-1060 MGKVDILGF
+1060 NNQKKVAEEQQAAKGKVDLLGF
-1069 SVTQW
+1069 SAADW
-1074 SDTFKNLDTTERK
+1074 EKMWEDLNTTEGK
-1087 LQAVMMGVQA
+1087 IAAVSMAVKA
-1097 LKNAFSQFSELQQR
+1097 LGNAFSRFSELQKN

-1118 SFTKGQDNKKKELLR
+1118 HFTKNQDKKKLALLK

-1147 GVQLLEE
+1147 GLEE
-1154 ETDAKKA
+1154 LEKERLNKESEMAYKEARMQKIIRIADAVSATALGVAKA
-1161 ELANRQAKIQK
+1161 LAAYPGP
-1172 AMAIAQIAINTAQAI
+1172 AGIALA
-1187 IGIWAQV
+1187 
-1194 PKFDFGISAGVLT
+1194 S
-1207 GVVSALGAAQIAAVL
+1207 VVGALGAVQIGIIAA
-1222 AQPDSFDKGGFTGGG
+1222 QPLPEKESYAAGGFTGSG

-1297 GGQTSGGDVQTPATA
+1297 GGQTSGGNAQTPATA
-1312 QMVLGAEMQPILSDL
+1312 QMVLGAEMQPLLSDL

>member
-1 MAKNVSTTIV
+1 MANQVTSTIV
-11 LKVNGKDVENS
+11 LKVSGKEVVNS
-22 FRGLSK
+22 FGSLAK
-28 EVRSLENELKE
+28 EAKSLESQLKK
-39 LTPGTERFMRKAA
+39 LTPGTQEFMKKAA

-58 EHFSRVKGEID
+58 GHFSRVKSEID
-69 AVSGRL
+69 AVSGKL
-75 KESEGFLGKLRSK
+75 KESEGFLGKFRSK
-88 LSDVGL
+88 LADLGL
-94 GFGAIGAGLAGLHL
+94 SFGSLGAGLVGLKI

-244 ALRIGALPDALKPSI
+244 ALRVGALPDALKPSI

-373 MADGTS
+373 MAEGTS
-379 LSDEFSKKNNN
+379 LTNEFNTKNNN
-390 AAAVVEKLK
+390 AAAIVEKLK
-399 NAFAEM
+399 NAFSEM

-416 GVIRV
+416 DVIRV
-421 IGFIT
+421 IGFVT
-426 GVTKEAGD
+426 GVTKEAGE
-434 GIREFK
+434 GVREFK
-440 DRLAFLAKIIG
+440 DRLVFLGKLIG

-459 YKAAMYLIALSTQKA
+459 YKAAVYLVALSTQKA

-482 AVQKAKMVIDNAA
+482 AVQKVKIAIESAA
-495 KGVTLLYAAAKATL
+495 KGVSLLYAAAKARL
-509 SGNTAG
+509 AGDTAR
-515 ATAAMRAFNMTTK
+515 ATAAMKVFNMTTK
-528 MNPIGLLVAAVMA
+528 MNPIGLLVAAVGA
-541 AVAAYKLYHKE
+541 AVVAYKLYHKE
-552 VDASTQKQKNLN
+552 VDAATQKQKNLN

-591 TLSKEK
+591 TLSKEQ
-597 RLEAIRKLNEI
+597 RLEAIKKLNEI

-613 GFLNLENINTQE
+613 GFLNLENINTKE
-625 ATKAVDKYTEH
+625 ATKAVNNYTEH

-641 RVKALTAKM
+641 RVKSLTAKM

-666 ENLGLIDKAAN
+666 ENLGLVDKVAN
-677 KISNFFGGKDVVNLD
+677 KISNLFGGKDVVNLD
-692 KNEAVQYQKWLKAVG
+692 KDEEVQYQKWLKAVG

-720 VYEQRKQDV
+720 VYEKRRQDV
-729 QGLTDQQRALAE
+729 QNLKDQLNPLAD
-741 EIKKIQGEEGGT
+741 EIAKIQGEVGSST
-753 APASN
+753 APN
-758 KPVNSAVAGPAK
+758 KPVNTAVTNP
-770 TKTPKKDSSADKSK
+770 TKNKPPKNDSSEDKSK

-802 DAHRK
+802 DLQRK
-807 YEDEREKIQLEGYEK
+807 YEDEQEKIQLDSYEK
-822 EKRLLETEHNRNLED
+822 EKRLLETQHKRDLED
-837 IENQNKE
+837 IVNQNKE
-844 KKDAIAKVEREISDF
+844 KQEAIAKVEREISDF

-866 SPQAQKNYDAAI
+866 SSQAQKNYDAAI
-878 QNKREEIAVIN
+878 QNKREEIAAIN

-903 HTYQLKIKTID
+903 QTHQFRLKAIEEKRWSDEHQGKIARYQYEAQQEAQRREEEIQSITTMD
-914 EKAELEKHQRDI
+914 EAK
-926 TNLQKEAALIHEKN
+926 AALSQMN
-940 ENEITEIKTMA
+940 Y
-951 EAREKLAEMEFLKL
+951 LKL
-965 SDQELKNIH
+965 TDQELKAIK

-991 LKAQIELFEKEQKI
+991 MESQLK
-1005 LEGLLSNK
+1005 LL
-1013 KIFSKKEVQALKE
+1013 
-1026 RIAFVTTEMNKLK
+1026 
-1039 AVKKGKEEEDL
+1039 EEEKALLEEHLQDL
-1050 SEIEK
+1050 TG
-1055 EARNE
+1055 EAAEQLKKNLDELSTRITQVKGAIQGGNE
-1060 MGKVDILGF
+1060 NDQKKVTEEQQAAKGKVDLLGF
-1069 SVTQW
+1069 SAADW
-1074 SDTFKNLDTTERK
+1074 EKMWEDLNTTEGK
-1087 LQAVMMGVQA
+1087 IAAVGMAVKA
-1097 LKNAFSQFSELQQR
+1097 LSNAFSQFSELQKN
-1111 LNERELR
+1111 LNERELKH
-1118 SFTKGQDNKKKELLR
+1118 FTKNQDKKKLALLK

-1147 GVQLLEE
+1147 GLEE
-1154 ETDAKKA
+1154 LEKERLNKESEMAYKEARMQKIIRIADAVSATALGVAKA
-1161 ELANRQAKIQK
+1161 LAAYPGP
-1172 AMAIAQIAINTAQAI
+1172 AGIALA
-1187 IGIWAQV
+1187 
-1194 PKFDFGISAGVLT
+1194 S
-1207 GVVSALGAAQIAAVL
+1207 VVGALGAAQIGIIASQPLPEKESYAA
-1222 AQPDSFDKGGFTGGG
+1222 GGFTGSG
-1237 FGSPDSSGFRP
+1237 FGSPDRTGFKP

-1253 ENEYVTPKWMLQNPV
+1253 ENEYVTPKWMLENPV
-1268 VADVVDWMESIRTGR
+1268 VADVVGWMESVRTGR
-1283 TQAPRGYAEGGFTG
+1283 ISLPKGYADGGMASEEKTI
-1297 GGQTSGGDVQTPATA
+1297 QPNNYIQQATTDP
-1312 QMVLGAEMQPILSDL
+1312 QLLFVLGEVKDL
-1327 KQVLSELKE
+1327 LENLKN

-1353 KNAIKQFE
+1353 KSAIKQFE

>member
-22 FRGLSK
+22 FSGLSK
-28 EVRSLENELKE
+28 EARTLESELRK

-52 ELKEVK
+52 ELREVK
-58 EHFSRVKGEID
+58 EHFSRVKSEID

-244 ALRIGALPDALKPSI
+244 TLRIGALPDALKPSI

-399 NAFAEM
+399 NAFADM

-416 GVIRV
+416 DVIRV

-591 TLSKEK
+591 NLSKEK
-597 RLEAIRKLNEI
+597 KLEAIRKLNEI

-613 GFLNLENINTQE
+613 GFLNSENIHSKKATE
-625 ATKAVDKYTEH
+625 AVKKYTEH

-741 EIKKIQGEEGGT
+741 EIAKIQGEEGGT

-758 KPVNSAVAGPAK
+758 KPVNSAVANPTK
-770 TKTPKKDSSADKSK
+770 NKTPKKNSGEDKSK
-784 SAYEKSLEEKR
+784 SAYEKSLEDKR

-844 KKDAIAKVEREISDF
+844 KKDAIAKIEREISDF

-903 HTYQLKIKTID
+903 HTHQFRLKAIEEKRWSDEHQGKIARYQYEAQQEAQRREEEIQSITTMD
-914 EKAELEKHQRDI
+914 EAK
-926 TNLQKEAALIHEKN
+926 AALSQMSYL
-940 ENEITEIKTMA
+940 TLT
-951 EAREKLAEMEFLKL
+951 
-965 SDQELKNIH
+965 DQELKAIK

-980 KALREDANRAA
+980 KALREDANREAMESQ
-991 LKAQIELFEKEQKI
+991 LK
-1005 LEGLLSNK
+1005 LL
-1013 KIFSKKEVQALKE
+1013 
-1026 RIAFVTTEMNKLK
+1026 
-1039 AVKKGKEEEDL
+1039 EEEKALLEEHLQDL
-1050 SEIEK
+1050 TG
-1055 EARNE
+1055 EAAEQLKKNLDELNTRITQVKGAIQGGNE
-1060 MGKVDILGF
+1060 NNQKRVAEEQQAAKGKVDLLGF
-1069 SVTQW
+1069 SAADW
-1074 SDTFKNLDTTERK
+1074 EKMWEDLNTTEGK
-1087 LQAVMMGVQA
+1087 IAAVSMAVKA
-1097 LKNAFSQFSELQQR
+1097 LGNAFSRFSELQKN

-1118 SFTKGQDNKKKELLR
+1118 HFTKNQDKKKLALLK

-1147 GVQLLEE
+1147 GLEE
-1154 ETDAKKA
+1154 LEKERLNKESEMAYKEARMQKIIRIADAVSATALGVAKA
-1161 ELANRQAKIQK
+1161 LAAYPGP
-1172 AMAIAQIAINTAQAI
+1172 AGIALA
-1187 IGIWAQV
+1187 
-1194 PKFDFGISAGVLT
+1194 S
-1207 GVVSALGAAQIAAVL
+1207 VVGALGAVQIGIIAA
-1222 AQPDSFDKGGFTGGG
+1222 QPLPEKESYAAGGFTGSG

-1297 GGQTSGGDVQTPATA
+1297 GGQTSGGDAQTPATA

>member
-1 MAKNVSTTIV
+1 MANQVTSTIV
-11 LKVNGKDVENS
+11 LKVSGKEVVNS
-22 FRGLSK
+22 FGSLAK
-28 EVRSLENELKE
+28 EAKSLESQLKK
-39 LTPGTERFMRKAA
+39 LTPGTQEFMKKAA

-58 EHFSRVKGEID
+58 GHFSRVKSEID
-69 AVSGRL
+69 AVNGKL
-75 KESEGFLGKLRSK
+75 KESEGFLGKFRSK
-88 LSDVGL
+88 LADIGL
-94 GFGAIGAGLAGLHL
+94 SFGNIGVGLAGLHL

-373 MADGTS
+373 MAEGTS
-379 LSDEFSKKNNN
+379 LTNEFNTKNNN
-390 AAAVVEKLK
+390 AAAIVEKLK
-399 NAFAEM
+399 NAFSEM

-416 GVIRV
+416 DVIRV
-421 IGFIT
+421 IGFVT
-426 GVTKEAGD
+426 GVTKEAGE
-434 GIREFK
+434 GVREFK
-440 DRLAFLAKIIG
+440 DRLVFLGKLIG

-459 YKAAMYLIALSTQKA
+459 YKAAVYLVAISTQKA

-482 AVQKAKMVIDNAA
+482 AVQKVKIAIESAA
-495 KGVTLLYAAAKATL
+495 KGVSLLYAAAKARL
-509 SGNTAG
+509 AGDTAR
-515 ATAAMRAFNMTTK
+515 ATAAMKVFNMTTK
-528 MNPIGLLVAAVMA
+528 MNPIGLLVAAVGA
-541 AVAAYKLYHKE
+541 AVVAYKLYHKE
-552 VDASTQKQKNLN
+552 VDAATQKQKNLN

-591 TLSKEK
+591 TLSKEQ
-597 RLEAIRKLNEI
+597 RLEAIKKLNEI

-613 GFLNLENINTQE
+613 GFLSLENINTKE
-625 ATKAVDKYTEH
+625 ATDAVKGYTEH

-641 RVKALTAKM
+641 RVKSLTAKM

-666 ENLGLIDKAAN
+666 ENLGWGDKVAN
-677 KISNFFGGKDVVNLD
+677 KISNLFGGKDVVNLD
-692 KNEAVQYQKWLKAVG
+692 KDEEVQYQKWLKAVG

-720 VYEQRKQDV
+720 VYEKRRQDV
-729 QGLTDQQRALAE
+729 QNLKDQLNPLAD
-741 EIKKIQGEEGGT
+741 EIAKIQGEVGSST
-753 APASN
+753 APN
-758 KPVNSAVAGPAK
+758 KPVNTAVTNP
-770 TKTPKKDSSADKSK
+770 TKNKPPKKDSSEDKSR

-795 KYDKELL
+795 KYDRELL
-802 DAHRK
+802 DLQRK
-807 YEDEREKIQLEGYEK
+807 YEDEQEKIQLDSYEK
-822 EKRLLETEHNRNLED
+822 EKRLLETQHKRDLED
-837 IENQNKE
+837 IVNQNKE
-844 KKDAIAKVEREISDF
+844 KQEAIAKVEREISAF
-859 QKAKAGA
+859 QKEKAGA
-866 SPQAQKNYDAAI
+866 SSQAQKNYDAAI
-878 QNKREEIAVIN
+878 QNKREEIAAIN

-903 HTYQLKIKTID
+903 QTHQFRLKAIEEKRWSDEHQGKIAHYQYEAQQEAQRREEEIQSITTMD
-914 EKAELEKHQRDI
+914 EAK
-926 TNLQKEAALIHEKN
+926 AALSQMN
-940 ENEITEIKTMA
+940 Y
-951 EAREKLAEMEFLKL
+951 LKL
-965 SDQELKNIH
+965 TDQELKAIK

-991 LKAQIELFEKEQKI
+991 MESQLK
-1005 LEGLLSNK
+1005 LL
-1013 KIFSKKEVQALKE
+1013 
-1026 RIAFVTTEMNKLK
+1026 
-1039 AVKKGKEEEDL
+1039 EEEKSLLEEHLQDL
-1050 SEIEK
+1050 TG
-1055 EARNE
+1055 EAAEQLKKNLDELSTRITQVKGAIQGGNE
-1060 MGKVDILGF
+1060 NDQKKVTEEQQAAKGKVDLLGF
-1069 SVTQW
+1069 SAADW
-1074 SDTFKNLDTTERK
+1074 EKMWEDLNTTEGK
-1087 LQAVMMGVQA
+1087 IAAVGMAVKA
-1097 LKNAFSQFSELQQR
+1097 LSNAFSQFSELQKN
-1111 LNERELR
+1111 LNERELKH
-1118 SFTKGQDNKKKELLR
+1118 FTKNQDKKKLALLK

-1147 GVQLLEE
+1147 GLEE
-1154 ETDAKKA
+1154 LEKERLNKESEMAYKEARMQKIIRIADAVSATALGVAKA
-1161 ELANRQAKIQK
+1161 LAAYPGP
-1172 AMAIAQIAINTAQAI
+1172 AGIALA
-1187 IGIWAQV
+1187 
-1194 PKFDFGISAGVLT
+1194 S
-1207 GVVSALGAAQIAAVL
+1207 VVGALGAAQIGIIA
-1222 AQPDSFDKGGFTGGG
+1222 AQPLPEKESYAAGGFTGSG
-1237 FGSPDSSGFRP
+1237 FGSPDRTGFKP

-1253 ENEYVTPKWMLQNPV
+1253 ENEYVTPKWMLENPV
-1268 VADVVDWMESIRTGR
+1268 VADVVGWMESVRTGR
-1283 TQAPRGYAEGGFTG
+1283 VSLPKGYANGGLASEEKTIQPNNYIQ
-1297 GGQTSGGDVQTPATA
+1297 QTTTDPQLLF
-1312 QMVLGAEMQPILSDL
+1312 VLGEVKDL
-1327 KQVLSELKE
+1327 LENLKN

-1353 KNAIKQFE
+1353 KSAIKQFE

>member
-1 MAKNVSTTIV
+1 MAKDISTTIV

-22 FRGLSK
+22 FSGLSK
-28 EVRSLENELKE
+28 EARTLESELRK

-58 EHFSRVKGEID
+58 EHFSRVKSEID
-69 AVSGRL
+69 AVSGKL
-75 KESEGFLGKLRSK
+75 KESEGFLGKFRSK
-88 LSDVGL
+88 LSDIGL
-94 GFGAIGAGLAGLHL
+94 SFGNLGVGLAGLHL

-327 RGVEATKTVEI
+327 RGVEATNTVEI

-390 AAAVVEKLK
+390 AAAIVEKLK

-416 GVIRV
+416 DVIRMV
-421 IGFIT
+421 GFIT

-440 DRLAFLAKIIG
+440 DRLVFLAKIIG

-541 AVAAYKLYHKE
+541 AVVAYKLYHKE

-613 GFLNLENINTQE
+613 GFLNLENINTKE
-625 ATKAVDKYTEH
+625 ATDAVKKYTEQ
-636 LLKMA
+636 LLKMS
-641 RVKALTAKM
+641 RIKSLTAKM

-666 ENLGLIDKAAN
+666 ENLGWVDKAAN

-692 KNEAVQYQKWLKAVG
+692 KDEEVQYQKWLKAVG

-720 VYEQRKQDV
+720 VYEKRRQDV
-729 QGLTDQQRALAE
+729 QGLKDQLNPLAD
-741 EIKKIQGEEGGT
+741 EIAKIQGEVGSST
-753 APASN
+753 APN
-758 KPVNSAVAGPAK
+758 KPVNTAVTNP
-770 TKTPKKDSSADKSK
+770 TKNKPPKKDSSEDKSK

-903 HTYQLKIKTID
+903 QTHQFRLKAIEEKRWSDEHQGKIARYQYETQQEAQRREEEIQSITTMD
-914 EKAELEKHQRDI
+914 EAR
-926 TNLQKEAALIHEKN
+926 AALSQMSYL
-940 ENEITEIKTMA
+940 TLT
-951 EAREKLAEMEFLKL
+951 
-965 SDQELKNIH
+965 DQELKAIK

-980 KALREDANRAA
+980 KALREDANREAMKSQ
-991 LKAQIELFEKEQKI
+991 LK
-1005 LEGLLSNK
+1005 LL
-1013 KIFSKKEVQALKE
+1013 
-1026 RIAFVTTEMNKLK
+1026 
-1039 AVKKGKEEEDL
+1039 EEEKALLEEHLQGLTGEAEEQLKKNLDEL
-1050 SEIEK
+1050 STRITQVK
-1055 EARNE
+1055 GAIQSGNE
-1060 MGKVDILGF
+1060 NNQKKVAEEQQAAKGKVDLLGF
-1069 SVTQW
+1069 SAADW
-1074 SDTFKNLDTTERK
+1074 EKMWEDLNTTEGK
-1087 LQAVMMGVQA
+1087 IAAVSMAVKA
-1097 LKNAFSQFSELQQR
+1097 LGNAFSRFSELQKN

-1118 SFTKGQDNKKKELLR
+1118 HFTKNQDKKKLALLK

-1147 GVQLLEE
+1147 GLEE
-1154 ETDAKKA
+1154 LEKERLNKESEMAYKEARMQKIIRIADAVSATALGVAKA
-1161 ELANRQAKIQK
+1161 LAAYPGP
-1172 AMAIAQIAINTAQAI
+1172 AGIALA
-1187 IGIWAQV
+1187 
-1194 PKFDFGISAGVLT
+1194 S
-1207 GVVSALGAAQIAAVL
+1207 VVGALGAVQIGIIAA
-1222 AQPDSFDKGGFTGGG
+1222 QPLPEKESYAAGGFTGSG

-1297 GGQTSGGDVQTPATA
+1297 GGQTSGGNAQTPATA
-1312 QMVLGAEMQPILSDL
+1312 QMVLGAEMQPLLSDL

>member
-1 MAKNVSTTIV
+1 MANQVTSTIV
-11 LKVNGKDVENS
+11 LKINGKEVENS
-22 FRGLSK
+22 FGGLNK
-28 EVRSLENELKE
+28 EVRALESELRK
-39 LTPGTERFMRKAA
+39 LTPGTERFMKKAA

-58 EHFSRVKGEID
+58 GHFSRVKSEID
-69 AVSGRL
+69 AVSGKL
-75 KESEGFLGKLRSK
+75 KESEGFLGKFRSK
-88 LSDVGL
+88 LADIGL
-94 GFGAIGAGLAGLHL
+94 SFGNIGVGLAGLHL

-244 ALRIGALPDALKPSI
+244 ALRVGALPDALKPSI

-373 MADGTS
+373 MAEGTS
-379 LSDEFSKKNNN
+379 LTNEFNTKNNN
-390 AAAVVEKLK
+390 AAAIVEKLK
-399 NAFAEM
+399 NAFSEM

-416 GVIRV
+416 DVIRV
-421 IGFIT
+421 IGFVT
-426 GVTKEAGD
+426 GVTKEAGE
-434 GIREFK
+434 GVREFK
-440 DRLAFLAKIIG
+440 DRLVFLGKLIG

-459 YKAAMYLIALSTQKA
+459 YKAAVYLVALSTQKA

-482 AVQKAKMVIDNAA
+482 AVQKVKIAIESAA
-495 KGVTLLYAAAKATL
+495 KGVSLLYAAAKARL
-509 SGNTAG
+509 AGDTAR
-515 ATAAMRAFNMTTK
+515 ATAAMKVFNMTTK
-528 MNPIGLLVAAVMA
+528 MNPIGLLVAAVGA
-541 AVAAYKLYHKE
+541 AVVAYKLYHKE
-552 VDASTQKQKNLN
+552 VDAATQKQKNLN

-591 TLSKEK
+591 TLSKEQ
-597 RLEAIRKLNEI
+597 RLEAIKKLNEI

-613 GFLNLENINTQE
+613 GFLNLENINTKE
-625 ATKAVDKYTEH
+625 AADAVKGYTEQ

-641 RVKALTAKM
+641 RIKSLTAKM

-666 ENLGLIDKAAN
+666 ENLGLVDKVAN
-677 KISNFFGGKDVVNLD
+677 KISNLFGGKDVVNLD
-692 KNEAVQYQKWLKAVG
+692 KDEEVQYQKWLKAVG

-720 VYEQRKQDV
+720 VYEKRRQDV
-729 QGLTDQQRALAE
+729 QNLKDQLNPLAD
-741 EIKKIQGEEGGT
+741 EIAKIQGEVGSST
-753 APASN
+753 APN
-758 KPVNSAVAGPAK
+758 KPVNTAVTNPAK
-770 TKTPKKDSSADKSK
+770 NKPPKKDSSEDKSK

-802 DAHRK
+802 DLQRK
-807 YEDEREKIQLEGYEK
+807 YEDEQEKIQLDSYEK
-822 EKRLLETEHNRNLED
+822 EKRLLETQHKRDLED
-837 IENQNKE
+837 IVNQNKE
-844 KKDAIAKVEREISDF
+844 KQEAIAKVEREISDF

-866 SPQAQKNYDAAI
+866 SSQAQKNYDAAI
-878 QNKREEIAVIN
+878 QNKREEIAAIN

-903 HTYQLKIKTID
+903 QTHQFRLKAIEEKRWSDEHQGKIAHYQYEAQQEAQRREEEIQSITTMD
-914 EKAELEKHQRDI
+914 EAK
-926 TNLQKEAALIHEKN
+926 AALSQMN
-940 ENEITEIKTMA
+940 Y
-951 EAREKLAEMEFLKL
+951 LKL
-965 SDQELKNIH
+965 TDQELKAIK

-980 KALREDANRAA
+980 KALREDANREAMESQ
-991 LKAQIELFEKEQKI
+991 LK
-1005 LEGLLSNK
+1005 LL
-1013 KIFSKKEVQALKE
+1013 
-1026 RIAFVTTEMNKLK
+1026 
-1039 AVKKGKEEEDL
+1039 EEEKALLEEHLHEL
-1050 SEIEK
+1050 STRITQVK
-1055 EARNE
+1055 GAIQGGNE
-1060 MGKVDILGF
+1060 NDQKKVTEEQQAAKGKVDLLGF
-1069 SVTQW
+1069 SAADW
-1074 SDTFKNLDTTERK
+1074 EKMWEDLNTTEGK
-1087 LQAVMMGVQA
+1087 IAAVGMAVKA
-1097 LKNAFSQFSELQQR
+1097 LSNAFSQFSELQKN
-1111 LNERELR
+1111 LNERELKH
-1118 SFTKGQDNKKKELLR
+1118 FTKNQDKKKLALLK

-1147 GVQLLEE
+1147 GLEE
-1154 ETDAKKA
+1154 LEKERLNKESEMAYKEARMQKIIRIADAVSATALGVAKA
-1161 ELANRQAKIQK
+1161 LAAYPGP
-1172 AMAIAQIAINTAQAI
+1172 AGIALA
-1187 IGIWAQV
+1187 
-1194 PKFDFGISAGVLT
+1194 S
-1207 GVVSALGAAQIAAVL
+1207 VVGALGAAQIGIIA
-1222 AQPDSFDKGGFTGGG
+1222 AQPLPEKESYAAGGFTGSG
-1237 FGSPDSSGFRP
+1237 FGSPDRTGFKP

-1253 ENEYVTPKWMLQNPV
+1253 ENEYVTPKWMLENPV
-1268 VADVVDWMESIRTGR
+1268 VADVVGWMESVRTGR
-1283 TQAPRGYAEGGFTG
+1283 ISLPKGYADGGIASEEKTIQPNNYIQ
-1297 GGQTSGGDVQTPATA
+1297 QTATDP
-1312 QMVLGAEMQPILSDL
+1312 QLLFVLGEVKDL
-1327 KQVLSELKE
+1327 LENLKN

-1353 KNAIKQFE
+1353 KSAIKQFE

>member
-1 MAKNVSTTIV
+1 MANQVTSTIV
-11 LKVNGKDVENS
+11 LKINGKEVENS
-22 FRGLSK
+22 FGGLNK
-28 EVRSLENELKE
+28 EVRALESELRK
-39 LTPGTERFMRKAA
+39 LTPGTERFMKKAA

-58 EHFSRVKGEID
+58 GHFSRVKSEID
-69 AVSGRL
+69 AVSGKL
-75 KESEGFLGKLRSK
+75 KESEGFLGKFRSK
-88 LSDVGL
+88 LADIGL
-94 GFGAIGAGLAGLHL
+94 SFGNIGVGLAGLHL

-244 ALRIGALPDALKPSI
+244 ALRVGALPDALKPSI

-373 MADGTS
+373 MAEGTS
-379 LSDEFSKKNNN
+379 LTNEFNTKNNN
-390 AAAVVEKLK
+390 AAAIVEKLK
-399 NAFAEM
+399 NAFSEM

-416 GVIRV
+416 DVIRV
-421 IGFIT
+421 IGFVT
-426 GVTKEAGD
+426 GVTKEAGE
-434 GIREFK
+434 GVREFK
-440 DRLAFLAKIIG
+440 DRLVFLGKLIG

-459 YKAAMYLIALSTQKA
+459 YKAAVYLVALSTQKA

-482 AVQKAKMVIDNAA
+482 AVQKVKIAIESAA
-495 KGVTLLYAAAKATL
+495 KGVSLLYAAAKARL
-509 SGNTAG
+509 AGDTAR
-515 ATAAMRAFNMTTK
+515 ATAAMKVFNMTTK
-528 MNPIGLLVAAVMA
+528 MNPIGLLVAAVGA
-541 AVAAYKLYHKE
+541 AVVAYKLYHKE
-552 VDASTQKQKNLN
+552 VDAATQKQKNLN

-591 TLSKEK
+591 TLSKEQ
-597 RLEAIRKLNEI
+597 RLEAIKKLNEI

-613 GFLNLENINTQE
+613 GFLNLENINTKE
-625 ATKAVDKYTEH
+625 AADAVKGYTEQ

-641 RVKALTAKM
+641 RIKSLTAKM

-666 ENLGLIDKAAN
+666 ENLGLVDKVAN
-677 KISNFFGGKDVVNLD
+677 KISNLFGGKDVVNLD
-692 KNEAVQYQKWLKAVG
+692 KDEEVQYQKWLKAVG

-720 VYEQRKQDV
+720 VYEKRRQDV
-729 QGLTDQQRALAE
+729 QNLKDQLNPLAD
-741 EIKKIQGEEGGT
+741 EIAKIQGEVGSST
-753 APASN
+753 APN
-758 KPVNSAVAGPAK
+758 KPVNTAVTNPAK
-770 TKTPKKDSSADKSK
+770 NKPPKKDSSEDKSK

-802 DAHRK
+802 DLQRK
-807 YEDEREKIQLEGYEK
+807 YEDEQEKIQLDSYEK
-822 EKRLLETEHNRNLED
+822 EKRLLETQHKRDLED
-837 IENQNKE
+837 IVNQNKE
-844 KKDAIAKVEREISDF
+844 KQEAIAKVEREISDF

-866 SPQAQKNYDAAI
+866 SSQAQKNYDAAI
-878 QNKREEIAVIN
+878 QNKREEIAAIN

-903 HTYQLKIKTID
+903 QTHQFRLKAIEEKRWSDEHQGKIAHYQYEAQQEAQRREEEIQSITTMD
-914 EKAELEKHQRDI
+914 EAK
-926 TNLQKEAALIHEKN
+926 AALSQMN
-940 ENEITEIKTMA
+940 Y
-951 EAREKLAEMEFLKL
+951 LKL
-965 SDQELKNIH
+965 TDQELKAIK

-980 KALREDANRAA
+980 KALREDANREAMESQ
-991 LKAQIELFEKEQKI
+991 LK
-1005 LEGLLSNK
+1005 LL
-1013 KIFSKKEVQALKE
+1013 
-1026 RIAFVTTEMNKLK
+1026 
-1039 AVKKGKEEEDL
+1039 EEEKALLEEHLQDL
-1050 SEIEK
+1050 TG
-1055 EARNE
+1055 EAAEQLKKNLDELSTRITQVKGAIQGGNE
-1060 MGKVDILGF
+1060 NDQKKVTEEQQAAKGKVDLLGF
-1069 SVTQW
+1069 SAADW
-1074 SDTFKNLDTTERK
+1074 EKMWEDLNTTEGK
-1087 LQAVMMGVQA
+1087 IAAVGMAVKA
-1097 LKNAFSQFSELQQR
+1097 LSNAFSQFSELQKN
-1111 LNERELR
+1111 LNERELKH
-1118 SFTKGQDNKKKELLR
+1118 FTKNQDKKKLALLK

-1147 GVQLLEE
+1147 GLEE
-1154 ETDAKKA
+1154 LEKERLNKESEMAYKEARMQKIIRIADAVSATALGVAKA
-1161 ELANRQAKIQK
+1161 LAAYPGP
-1172 AMAIAQIAINTAQAI
+1172 AGIALA
-1187 IGIWAQV
+1187 
-1194 PKFDFGISAGVLT
+1194 S
-1207 GVVSALGAAQIAAVL
+1207 VVGALGAAQIGIIA
-1222 AQPDSFDKGGFTGGG
+1222 AQPLPEKESYAAGGFTGSG
-1237 FGSPDSSGFRP
+1237 FGSPDRTGFKP

-1253 ENEYVTPKWMLQNPV
+1253 ENEYVTPKWMLENPV
-1268 VADVVDWMESIRTGR
+1268 VADVVGWMESVRTGR
-1283 TQAPRGYAEGGFTG
+1283 ISLPKGYADGGIASEEKTIQPNNYIQ
-1297 GGQTSGGDVQTPATA
+1297 QTATDP
-1312 QMVLGAEMQPILSDL
+1312 QLLFVLGEVKDL
-1327 KQVLSELKE
+1327 LENLKN

-1353 KNAIKQFE
+1353 KSAIKQFE

>member
-1 MAKNVSTTIV
+1 MANQVTSTIV
-11 LKVNGKDVENS
+11 LKVSGKEVVNS
-22 FRGLSK
+22 FGSLAK
-28 EVRSLENELKE
+28 EAKSLESQLKK
-39 LTPGTERFMRKAA
+39 LTPGTQEFMKKAA

-58 EHFSRVKGEID
+58 GHFSRVKSEID
-69 AVSGRL
+69 AVSGKL
-75 KESEGFLGKLRSK
+75 KESEGFLGKFRSK
-88 LSDVGL
+88 LADIGL
-94 GFGAIGAGLAGLHL
+94 SFGNIGVGLAGLHL

-166 VPKEEMASFVQEV
+166 VPKEEMAKFVQEI

-373 MADGTS
+373 MAEGTS
-379 LSDEFSKKNNN
+379 LTNEFNTKNNN
-390 AAAVVEKLK
+390 AAAIVEKLK
-399 NAFAEM
+399 NAFSEM

-416 GVIRV
+416 DVIRV
-421 IGFIT
+421 IGFVT
-426 GVTKEAGD
+426 GVTKEAGE
-434 GIREFK
+434 GVREFK
-440 DRLAFLAKIIG
+440 DRLVFLGKLIG

-459 YKAAMYLIALSTQKA
+459 YKAAVYLVALSTQKA

-482 AVQKAKMVIDNAA
+482 AVQKVKIAIESAA
-495 KGVTLLYAAAKATL
+495 KGVSLLYAAAKARL
-509 SGNTAG
+509 AGDTAR
-515 ATAAMRAFNMTTK
+515 ATAAMKVFNMTTK
-528 MNPIGLLVAAVMA
+528 MNPIGLLVAAVGA
-541 AVAAYKLYHKE
+541 AVVAYKLYHKE
-552 VDASTQKQKNLN
+552 VDAATQKQKNLN

-591 TLSKEK
+591 TLSKEQ
-597 RLEAIRKLNEI
+597 RLEAIKKLNEI

-641 RVKALTAKM
+641 RVKSLTAKM

-666 ENLGLIDKAAN
+666 ENLGWGDKVAN
-677 KISNFFGGKDVVNLD
+677 KISNLFGGKDVVNLD
-692 KNEAVQYQKWLKAVG
+692 KDEEVQYQKWLKAVG
-707 KKRADELKKEYAH
+707 KKRADELRKEYAH
-720 VYEQRKQDV
+720 VYEKRRQDV
-729 QGLTDQQRALAE
+729 QGLKDQLNPLAD
-741 EIKKIQGEEGGT
+741 EIAKIQGEMGSST
-753 APASN
+753 APN
-758 KPVNSAVAGPAK
+758 KPVNTAVTNP
-770 TKTPKKDSSADKSK
+770 TKNKPPKKDSSEDKSR

-802 DAHRK
+802 DLQRK
-807 YEDEREKIQLEGYEK
+807 YEDEQEKIQLDSYEK
-822 EKRLLETEHNRNLED
+822 EKRLLETQHKRDLED
-837 IENQNKE
+837 IVNQNKE
-844 KKDAIAKVEREISDF
+844 KQEAIAKVEREISDF

-866 SPQAQKNYDAAI
+866 SSQAQKNYDAAI
-878 QNKREEIAVIN
+878 QNKREEIAAIN

-903 HTYQLKIKTID
+903 QTHQFRLKAIEEKRWSDENQGKMARYQYEAQQEAQRREEEIQSITTMD
-914 EKAELEKHQRDI
+914 EAK
-926 TNLQKEAALIHEKN
+926 AALSQMN
-940 ENEITEIKTMA
+940 Y
-951 EAREKLAEMEFLKL
+951 LKL
-965 SDQELKNIH
+965 TDQELKAIK

-991 LKAQIELFEKEQKI
+991 MESQLK
-1005 LEGLLSNK
+1005 LL
-1013 KIFSKKEVQALKE
+1013 
-1026 RIAFVTTEMNKLK
+1026 
-1039 AVKKGKEEEDL
+1039 EEEKSLLEEHLQDL
-1050 SEIEK
+1050 TG
-1055 EARNE
+1055 EAAEQLKKNLDELSTRITQVKGAIQGGNE
-1060 MGKVDILGF
+1060 NDQKKVTEEQQAAKGKVDLLGF
-1069 SVTQW
+1069 SAADW
-1074 SDTFKNLDTTERK
+1074 EKMWEDLNTTEGK
-1087 LQAVMMGVQA
+1087 IAAVGMAVKA
-1097 LKNAFSQFSELQQR
+1097 LSNAFSQFSELQKN
-1111 LNERELR
+1111 LNERELKH
-1118 SFTKGQDNKKKELLR
+1118 FTKNQDKKKLALLK

-1147 GVQLLEE
+1147 GLEE
-1154 ETDAKKA
+1154 LEKERLNKESEMAYKEARMQKIIRIADAVSATALGVAKA
-1161 ELANRQAKIQK
+1161 LAAYPGP
-1172 AMAIAQIAINTAQAI
+1172 AGIALA
-1187 IGIWAQV
+1187 
-1194 PKFDFGISAGVLT
+1194 S
-1207 GVVSALGAAQIAAVL
+1207 VVGALGAAQIGIIA
-1222 AQPDSFDKGGFTGGG
+1222 AQPLPEKESYAAGGFTGSG
-1237 FGSPDSSGFRP
+1237 FGSPDRTGFKP

-1253 ENEYVTPKWMLQNPV
+1253 ENEYVTPKWMLENPV
-1268 VADVVDWMESIRTGR
+1268 VADVLGWMESVRTGR
-1283 TQAPRGYAEGGFTG
+1283 ISLPKGYADGGIASEEKTI
-1297 GGQTSGGDVQTPATA
+1297 QPNNYIQQATTDP
-1312 QMVLGAEMQPILSDL
+1312 QLLFVLGEVKDL
-1327 KQVLSELKE
+1327 LENLKN

-1353 KNAIKQFE
+1353 KSAIKQFE

>member
-1 MAKNVSTTIV
+1 MANQVTSTIV
-11 LKVNGKDVENS
+11 LKVSGKVAENS
-22 FRGLSK
+22 FVGLRK
-28 EVRSLENELKE
+28 VVKSLEEELKR
-39 LTPGTERFMRKAA
+39 LHPGTEKFMKKAA
-52 ELKEVK
+52 ELKEAK
-58 EHFSRVKGEID
+58 EHFSRVKNEID
-69 AVSGRL
+69 AVNGRL
-75 KESEGFLGKLRSK
+75 KESEGFLGKFRSK
-88 LSDVGL
+88 LADIGL
-94 GFGAIGAGLAGLHL
+94 SFGNIGVGLAGLHL

-373 MADGTS
+373 MAEGTS
-379 LSDEFSKKNNN
+379 LTNEFNTKNNN
-390 AAAVVEKLK
+390 AAAIVEKLK
-399 NAFAEM
+399 NAFSEM

-416 GVIRV
+416 DVIRV
-421 IGFIT
+421 IGFVT
-426 GVTKEAGD
+426 GVTKEAGE
-434 GIREFK
+434 GVREFK
-440 DRLAFLAKIIG
+440 DRLVFLGKLIG

-459 YKAAMYLIALSTQKA
+459 YKAAVYLVALSTQKA

-482 AVQKAKMVIDNAA
+482 AVQKVKIAIESAA
-495 KGVTLLYAAAKATL
+495 KGVSLLYAAAKARL
-509 SGNTAG
+509 AGDTAR
-515 ATAAMRAFNMTTK
+515 ATAAMKVFNMTTK
-528 MNPIGLLVAAVMA
+528 MNPIGLLVAAVGA
-541 AVAAYKLYHKE
+541 AVVAYKLYHKE
-552 VDASTQKQKNLN
+552 VDAATQKQKNLN

-641 RVKALTAKM
+641 RVKSLTAKM

-666 ENLGLIDKAAN
+666 ENLGWVDKAAN
-677 KISNFFGGKDVVNLD
+677 KISNLFGGKDVVNLD
-692 KNEAVQYQKWLKAVG
+692 KDEEVQYQKWLKAVG

-720 VYEQRKQDV
+720 VYEKRRQDV
-729 QGLTDQQRALAE
+729 QNLKDQLNPLAD
-741 EIKKIQGEEGGT
+741 EIAKIQGEVGSST
-753 APASN
+753 APN
-758 KPVNSAVAGPAK
+758 KPVNTAVTNPAK
-770 TKTPKKDSSADKSK
+770 NKPPKKDSSEDKSK

-802 DAHRK
+802 DLQRK
-807 YEDEREKIQLEGYEK
+807 YEDEQEKIQLDSYEK
-822 EKRLLETEHNRNLED
+822 EKRLLETQHKRDLED
-837 IENQNKE
+837 IINQNKE
-844 KKDAIAKVEREISDF
+844 KQEAIAKVEREISDF

-878 QNKREEIAVIN
+878 QNKREEIAAIN

-903 HTYQLKIKTID
+903 QTHQFRLKAIEEKRWSDEHQDKIARYQYEAQQEAQRREEEIQSITTMD
-914 EKAELEKHQRDI
+914 EAK
-926 TNLQKEAALIHEKN
+926 AALSQMN
-940 ENEITEIKTMA
+940 Y
-951 EAREKLAEMEFLKL
+951 LKL
-965 SDQELKNIH
+965 TDQELKAIK

-991 LKAQIELFEKEQKI
+991 MESQLK
-1005 LEGLLSNK
+1005 LL
-1013 KIFSKKEVQALKE
+1013 
-1026 RIAFVTTEMNKLK
+1026 
-1039 AVKKGKEEEDL
+1039 EEEKALLEEHLQDL
-1050 SEIEK
+1050 TG
-1055 EARNE
+1055 EAAEQLKKNLDELSTRITQVKGAIQGGNE
-1060 MGKVDILGF
+1060 NDQKKVTEEQQAAKGKVDLLGF
-1069 SVTQW
+1069 SAADW
-1074 SDTFKNLDTTERK
+1074 EKMWEDLNTTEGK
-1087 LQAVMMGVQA
+1087 IAAVGMAVKA
-1097 LKNAFSQFSELQQR
+1097 LSNAFSQFSELQKN
-1111 LNERELR
+1111 LNERELKH
-1118 SFTKGQDNKKKELLR
+1118 FTKNQDKKKLALLK

-1147 GVQLLEE
+1147 GLEE
-1154 ETDAKKA
+1154 LEKERLNKESEMAYKEARMQKIIRIADAVSATALGVAKA
-1161 ELANRQAKIQK
+1161 LAAYPGP
-1172 AMAIAQIAINTAQAI
+1172 AGIALA
-1187 IGIWAQV
+1187 
-1194 PKFDFGISAGVLT
+1194 S
-1207 GVVSALGAAQIAAVL
+1207 VVGALGAAQIGIIA
-1222 AQPDSFDKGGFTGGG
+1222 AQPLPEKESYAAGGFTGAG
-1237 FGSPDSSGFRP
+1237 FGSPDRTGFKP

-1253 ENEYVTPKWMLQNPV
+1253 ENEYVTPKWMLENPV
-1268 VADVVDWMESIRTGR
+1268 VADVVGWMESVRTGR
-1283 TQAPRGYAEGGFTG
+1283 ISLPKGYADGGIASEEKTI
-1297 GGQTSGGDVQTPATA
+1297 QPNNYIQQATTDP
-1312 QMVLGAEMQPILSDL
+1312 QLLFVLGEVKDL
-1327 KQVLSELKE
+1327 LENLKN

-1353 KNAIKQFE
+1353 KSAIKQFE

>member
-22 FRGLSK
+22 FSGLSK
-28 EVRSLENELKE
+28 EARTLESELRK

-58 EHFSRVKGEID
+58 EHFSRVKSEID
-69 AVSGRL
+69 AVSGKL
-75 KESEGFLGKLRSK
+75 KESEGFLGKFRSK
-88 LSDVGL
+88 LSDIGL
-94 GFGAIGAGLAGLHL
+94 SFGNLGVGLAGLHL

-327 RGVEATKTVEI
+327 RGVEATNTVEI

-390 AAAVVEKLK
+390 AAAIVEKLK

-416 GVIRV
+416 DVIRMV
-421 IGFIT
+421 GFIT

-440 DRLAFLAKIIG
+440 DRLVFLAKIIG

-541 AVAAYKLYHKE
+541 AVVAYKLYHKE

-613 GFLNLENINTQE
+613 GFLNLENINTKE
-625 ATKAVDKYTEH
+625 ATDAVKKYTEQ
-636 LLKMA
+636 LLKMS
-641 RVKALTAKM
+641 RIKSLTAKM

-666 ENLGLIDKAAN
+666 ENLGWVDKAAN

-692 KNEAVQYQKWLKAVG
+692 KDEEVQYQKWLKAVG

-720 VYEQRKQDV
+720 VYEKRRQDV
-729 QGLTDQQRALAE
+729 QGLKDQLNPLAD
-741 EIKKIQGEEGGT
+741 EIAKIQGEVGSST
-753 APASN
+753 APN
-758 KPVNSAVAGPAK
+758 KPVNTAVTNP
-770 TKTPKKDSSADKSK
+770 TKNKPPKKDSSEDKSK

-903 HTYQLKIKTID
+903 QTHQFRLKAIEEKRWSDEHQGKIARYQYETQQEAQRREEEIQSITTMD
-914 EKAELEKHQRDI
+914 EAR
-926 TNLQKEAALIHEKN
+926 AALSQMSYL
-940 ENEITEIKTMA
+940 TLT
-951 EAREKLAEMEFLKL
+951 
-965 SDQELKNIH
+965 DQELKAIK

-980 KALREDANRAA
+980 KALREDANREAMKSQ
-991 LKAQIELFEKEQKI
+991 LK
-1005 LEGLLSNK
+1005 LL
-1013 KIFSKKEVQALKE
+1013 
-1026 RIAFVTTEMNKLK
+1026 
-1039 AVKKGKEEEDL
+1039 EEEKALLEEHLQGLTGEAEEQLKKNLDEL
-1050 SEIEK
+1050 STRITQVK
-1055 EARNE
+1055 GAIQSGNE
-1060 MGKVDILGF
+1060 NNQKKVAEEQQAAKGKVDLLGF
-1069 SVTQW
+1069 SAADW
-1074 SDTFKNLDTTERK
+1074 EKMWEDLNTTEGK
-1087 LQAVMMGVQA
+1087 IAAVSMAVKA
-1097 LKNAFSQFSELQQR
+1097 LGNAFSRFSELQKN

-1118 SFTKGQDNKKKELLR
+1118 HFTKNQDKKKLALLK

-1147 GVQLLEE
+1147 GLEE
-1154 ETDAKKA
+1154 LEKERLNKESEMAYKEARMQKIIRIADAVSATALGVAKA
-1161 ELANRQAKIQK
+1161 LAAYPGP
-1172 AMAIAQIAINTAQAI
+1172 AGIALA
-1187 IGIWAQV
+1187 
-1194 PKFDFGISAGVLT
+1194 S
-1207 GVVSALGAAQIAAVL
+1207 VVGALGAVQIGIIAA
-1222 AQPDSFDKGGFTGGG
+1222 QPLPEKESYAAGGFTGSG

-1297 GGQTSGGDVQTPATA
+1297 GGQTSGGNAQTPATA
-1312 QMVLGAEMQPILSDL
+1312 QMVLGAEMQPLLSDL

>member
-1 MAKNVSTTIV
+1 MANQVTSTIV
-11 LKVNGKDVENS
+11 LKVSGKEVVNS
-22 FRGLSK
+22 FGSLAK
-28 EVRSLENELKE
+28 EAKSLESQLKK
-39 LTPGTERFMRKAA
+39 LTPGTQEFMKKAA

-58 EHFSRVKGEID
+58 GHFSRVKSEID
-69 AVSGRL
+69 AVSGKL
-75 KESEGFLGKLRSK
+75 KESEGFLGKFRSK
-88 LSDVGL
+88 LADIGL
-94 GFGAIGAGLAGLHL
+94 SFGNIGVGLAGLHL

-259 DKVLGLGAAFEESG
+259 DKVLGLGAAFEDSG

-373 MADGTS
+373 MAEGTS
-379 LSDEFSKKNNN
+379 LTNEFNTKNNN
-390 AAAVVEKLK
+390 AAAIVEKLK
-399 NAFAEM
+399 NAFSEM

-416 GVIRV
+416 DVIRV
-421 IGFIT
+421 IGFVT
-426 GVTKEAGD
+426 GVTKEAGE
-434 GIREFK
+434 GVREFK
-440 DRLAFLAKIIG
+440 DRLVFLGKLIG

-459 YKAAMYLIALSTQKA
+459 YKAAVYLVALSTQKA

-482 AVQKAKMVIDNAA
+482 AVQKVKIAIESAA
-495 KGVTLLYAAAKATL
+495 KGVSLLYAAAKARL
-509 SGNTAG
+509 AGDTAR
-515 ATAAMRAFNMTTK
+515 ATAAMKVFNMTTK
-528 MNPIGLLVAAVMA
+528 MNPIGLLVAAVGA
-541 AVAAYKLYHKE
+541 AVVAYKLYHKE
-552 VDASTQKQKNLN
+552 VDAATQKQKNLN

-591 TLSKEK
+591 TLSKEQ
-597 RLEAIRKLNEI
+597 RLEAIKKLNEI

-641 RVKALTAKM
+641 RVKSLTAKM

-666 ENLGLIDKAAN
+666 ENLGWGDKVAN
-677 KISNFFGGKDVVNLD
+677 KISNLFGGKDVVNLD
-692 KNEAVQYQKWLKAVG
+692 KDEEVQYQKWLKAVG
-707 KKRADELKKEYAH
+707 KKRADELRKEYAH
-720 VYEQRKQDV
+720 VYEKRRQDV
-729 QGLTDQQRALAE
+729 QGLKDQLNPLAD
-741 EIKKIQGEEGGT
+741 EIAKIQGEMGSST
-753 APASN
+753 APN
-758 KPVNSAVAGPAK
+758 KPVNTAVTNP
-770 TKTPKKDSSADKSK
+770 TKNKPPKKDSSEDKSR

-802 DAHRK
+802 DLQRK
-807 YEDEREKIQLEGYEK
+807 YEDEQEKIQLDSYEK
-822 EKRLLETEHNRNLED
+822 EKRLLETQHKRDLED
-837 IENQNKE
+837 IVNQNKE
-844 KKDAIAKVEREISDF
+844 KQEAIAKVEREISDF

-866 SPQAQKNYDAAI
+866 SSQAQKNYDAAI
-878 QNKREEIAVIN
+878 QNKREEIAAIN

-903 HTYQLKIKTID
+903 QTHQFRLKAIEEKRWSDEHQGKIARYQYEAQQEAQRREEEIQSITTMD
-914 EKAELEKHQRDI
+914 EAK
-926 TNLQKEAALIHEKN
+926 AALSQMN
-940 ENEITEIKTMA
+940 Y
-951 EAREKLAEMEFLKL
+951 LKL
-965 SDQELKNIH
+965 TDQELKAIK

-991 LKAQIELFEKEQKI
+991 MESQLK
-1005 LEGLLSNK
+1005 LL
-1013 KIFSKKEVQALKE
+1013 
-1026 RIAFVTTEMNKLK
+1026 
-1039 AVKKGKEEEDL
+1039 EEEKSLLEEHLQDL
-1050 SEIEK
+1050 TG
-1055 EARNE
+1055 EAAEQLKKNLDELSTRITQVKGAIQGGNE
-1060 MGKVDILGF
+1060 NDQKKVTEEQQAAKGKVDLLGF
-1069 SVTQW
+1069 SAADW
-1074 SDTFKNLDTTERK
+1074 EKMWEDLNTTEGK
-1087 LQAVMMGVQA
+1087 IAAVGMAVKA
-1097 LKNAFSQFSELQQR
+1097 LSNAFSQFSELQKN
-1111 LNERELR
+1111 LNERELKH
-1118 SFTKGQDNKKKELLR
+1118 FTKNQDKKKLALLK

-1147 GVQLLEE
+1147 GLEE
-1154 ETDAKKA
+1154 LEKERLNKESEMAYKEARMQKIIRIADAVSATALGVAKA
-1161 ELANRQAKIQK
+1161 LAAYPGP
-1172 AMAIAQIAINTAQAI
+1172 AGIALA
-1187 IGIWAQV
+1187 
-1194 PKFDFGISAGVLT
+1194 S
-1207 GVVSALGAAQIAAVL
+1207 VVGALGAAQIGIIA
-1222 AQPDSFDKGGFTGGG
+1222 AQPLPEKESYAAGGFTGSG
-1237 FGSPDSSGFRP
+1237 FGSPDRTGFKP

-1253 ENEYVTPKWMLQNPV
+1253 ENEYVTPKWMLENPV
-1268 VADVVDWMESIRTGR
+1268 VADVLGWMESVRTGR
-1283 TQAPRGYAEGGFTG
+1283 ISLPKGYADGGIASEEKTI
-1297 GGQTSGGDVQTPATA
+1297 QPNNYIQQATTDP
-1312 QMVLGAEMQPILSDL
+1312 QLLFVLGEVKDL
-1327 KQVLSELKE
+1327 LENLKN

-1353 KNAIKQFE
+1353 KSAIKQFE

>member
-1 MAKNVSTTIV
+1 MANQVKSTIV
-11 LKVNGKDVENS
+11 LKINGKDVEGS
-22 FRGLSK
+22 FRGLRK
-28 EVRSLENELKE
+28 EVKNLEEGLKKLRPGTEEFVKKAEELKE
-39 LTPGTERFMRKAA
+39 ARRHFEK
-52 ELKEVK
+52 VK
-58 EHFSRVKGEID
+58 NEID
-69 AVSGRL
+69 AVSGKL
-75 KESEGFLGKLRSK
+75 KESEGFLGKFRSK
-88 LSDVGL
+88 LSDIGLSFGNILVGL
-94 GFGAIGAGLAGLHL
+94 GGAGVSRA
-108 KNTAEELLKVSDAM
+108 ASELLKISDAM

-131 ALDEVKQLWEAFDDM
+131 AREEVKQLWDAFDDM
-146 DTRTSK
+146 NTRTSK

-244 ALRIGALPDALKPSI
+244 ALRVGALPDALKPSI
-259 DKVLGLGAAFEESG
+259 EKVLGLGAAFEESG

-285 FMKVAGENIGLFAQ
+285 FMKVAGENLSAFAY
-299 SMHMSTAE
+299 SMNISVKE
-307 AKELFN
+307 AQELFN
-313 TNPEEFFLR
+313 TKPEEFFLK
-322 FSEGM
+322 FAEGM
-327 RGVEATKTVEI
+327 RGLSADETAKV
-338 FDSLGIKSLEVQ
+338 FDSLKINSLEVQ
-350 KAVGAAANRT
+350 KAVGAAANRA
-360 DEFRAAMERSGKA
+360 EGFRTAMDRAGEA
-373 MADGTS
+373 MADATS
-379 LSDEFSKKNNN
+379 LSEEFNKKNNN
-390 AAAVVEKLK
+390 AAAVWEKIKNTIADTFTQTNFINFFEGIIFFLGNLVGVTNEAGNSVNTFKEKLV
-399 NAFAEM
+399 FLG
-405 FTSNNIINLFE
+405 NIIKVVVAGFVGYQAVIVQTALLE
-416 GVIRV
+416 GNYTKAKWLGIVADKAQALAHSIKSAA
-421 IGFIT
+421 IT
-426 GVTKEAGD
+426 AYNGVLSILKRKTDQATASTA
-434 GIREFK
+434 
-440 DRLAFLAKIIG
+440 AFNTISKATPWGALVALITAA
-451 VMVTAMVS
+451 VTAYSLFCDEIDDAARKQKEFNDKIADAQRETAKEVVELDKL
-459 YKAAMYLIALSTQKA
+459 YKAATDAS
-474 YQQTILYN
+474 
-482 AVQKAKMVIDNAA
+482 
-495 KGVTLLYAAAKATL
+495 KGKQAQLKATEDL
-509 SGNTAG
+509 QKIYPDVFANIE
-515 ATAAMRAFNMTTK
+515 K
-528 MNPIGLLVAAVMA
+528 EIIMNG
-541 AVAAYKLYHKE
+541 
-552 VDASTQKQKNLN
+552 
-564 DAFVEAEKSI
+564 EAEKSYKSLRTAI
-574 VSQKNELDQLMK
+574 LNSAKAKAAKRMIEENAEKYAFKEGSLLSQEEKAKEEMEKAKKRKGKQTIEIEGQYFEVSQQEALNYYGAKL
-586 TARDE
+586 R
-591 TLSKEK
+591 SIEK
-597 RLEAIRKLNEI
+597 QRKDLQKKQEEENK
-608 SPEYL
+608 EYL
-613 GFLNLENINTQE
+613 KVIENTPIVE
-625 ATKAVDKYTEH
+625 
-636 LLKMA
+636 
-641 RVKALTAKM
+641 
-650 DKIGE
+650 
-655 QIIDKENESLG
+655 
-666 ENLGLIDKAAN
+666 
-677 KISNFFGGKDVVNLD
+677 
-692 KNEAVQYQKWLKAVG
+692 G
-707 KKRADELKKEYAH
+707 KKVEETPGGGNRIAPDSTKK
-720 VYEQRKQDV
+720 
-729 QGLTDQQRALAE
+729 
-741 EIKKIQGEEGGT
+741 
-753 APASN
+753 N
-758 KPVNSAVAGPAK
+758 KP
-770 TKTPKKDSSADKSK
+770 PKNDSSEDKSK

-795 KYDKELL
+795 KYDKELMDL
-802 DAHRK
+802 QRK
-807 YEDEREKIQLEGYEK
+807 YEDEQEKIQLDSYEK
-822 EKRLLETEHNRNLED
+822 EKRLLETQHKRDLED
-837 IENQNKE
+837 IVNQNKE
-844 KKDAIAKVEREISDF
+844 KQEAIAKVEREISDF

-866 SPQAQKNYDAAI
+866 SSQAQKNYDAAI
-878 QNKREEIAVIN
+878 QNKREEIAAIN

-903 HTYQLKIKTID
+903 QTHQLKIKTID

-926 TNLQKEAALIHEKN
+926 TNLQKEAARLHEKN

-951 EAREKLAEMEFLKL
+951 EAREKLAKMKFLTL
-965 SDQELKNIH
+965 SNQELRNIH

-980 KALREDANRAA
+980 KALRENANRAA
-991 LKAQIELFEKEQKI
+991 LKAQIELFDKEQKI
-1005 LEGLLSNK
+1005 LEKLLSNPNV
-1013 KIFSKKEVQALKE
+1013 FSEKEVQVLKE
-1026 RIAFVTTEMNKLK
+1026 RIASITTEMNKLN
-1039 AVKKGKEEEDL
+1039 AVKKRNDEEDL

-1222 AQPDSFDKGGFTGGG
+1222 AQPDSFDKGGFTGSG
-1237 FGSPDSSGFRP
+1237 FGSPDRTGFKP

-1253 ENEYVTPKWMLQNPV
+1253 ENEYVTPKWMLENPV
-1268 VADVVDWMESIRTGR
+1268 VADVVGWMESVRTGR
-1283 TQAPRGYAEGGFTG
+1283 VSLPKGYADGGIASEEKTI
-1297 GGQTSGGDVQTPATA
+1297 QPNNYIQQATTDP
-1312 QMVLGAEMQPILSDL
+1312 QLLFVLGEVKDL
-1327 KQVLSELKE
+1327 LENLKN

-1353 KNAIKQFE
+1353 KSAIKQFE

>member
-1 MAKNVSTTIV
+1 MANQVTSTIV
-11 LKVNGKDVENS
+11 LKVSGKEVVNS
-22 FRGLSK
+22 FGSLAK
-28 EVRSLENELKE
+28 EAKSLESQLKK
-39 LTPGTERFMRKAA
+39 LTPGTQEFMKKAA

-58 EHFSRVKGEID
+58 GHFSRVKSEID
-69 AVSGRL
+69 AVNGKL
-75 KESEGFLGKLRSK
+75 KESEGFLGKFRSK
-88 LSDVGL
+88 LADIGL
-94 GFGAIGAGLAGLHL
+94 SFGNIGVGLAGLHL

-390 AAAVVEKLK
+390 AAAIVEKLK

-416 GVIRV
+416 DVIRV
-421 IGFIT
+421 VGFIT

-440 DRLAFLAKIIG
+440 DRLVFLAKIIG

-495 KGVTLLYAAAKATL
+495 KGVTLLYAAAKAKLT
-509 SGNTAG
+509 GNTAG

-528 MNPIGLLVAAVMA
+528 MNPIGLLVAAIGA
-541 AVAAYKLYHKE
+541 AIVAYKLYHKE
-552 VDASTQKQKNLN
+552 VDAATQKQKNLN

-591 TLSKEK
+591 TLSKEQ
-597 RLEAIRKLNEI
+597 RLEAIKKLNEI

-625 ATKAVDKYTEH
+625 ATKAVNKYTEH

-641 RVKALTAKM
+641 RVKSLTAKM

-666 ENLGLIDKAAN
+666 ENLGWGDKVAN
-677 KISNFFGGKDVVNLD
+677 KISNLFGGKDVVNLD
-692 KNEAVQYQKWLKAVG
+692 KDEEVQYQKWLKAVG
-707 KKRADELKKEYAH
+707 KKRADELRKEYAH
-720 VYEQRKQDV
+720 VYEKRRQDV
-729 QGLTDQQRALAE
+729 QGLKDQLNPLAD
-741 EIKKIQGEEGGT
+741 EIAKIQGEMGSST
-753 APASN
+753 APN
-758 KPVNSAVAGPAK
+758 KPVNTAVTNP
-770 TKTPKKDSSADKSK
+770 TKNKPPKKDSSEDKSR

-802 DAHRK
+802 DLQRK
-807 YEDEREKIQLEGYEK
+807 YEDEQEKIQLDSYEK
-822 EKRLLETEHNRNLED
+822 EKRLLETQHKRDLED
-837 IENQNKE
+837 IVNQNKE
-844 KKDAIAKVEREISDF
+844 KQEAIAKVKREISGF
-859 QKAKAGA
+859 EKAKKGA

-878 QNKREEIAVIN
+878 QNKREEIAAIN

-903 HTYQLKIKTID
+903 QTHQFRLKAIEEKRWSDEHQGKIARYQYEAQQEAQRREEEIQSITTMD
-914 EKAELEKHQRDI
+914 EAK
-926 TNLQKEAALIHEKN
+926 AALSQ
-940 ENEITEIKTMA
+940 MSY
-951 EAREKLAEMEFLKL
+951 LKL
-965 SDQELKNIH
+965 TDQELKAIK

-980 KALREDANRAA
+980 KALREDANREAMESQ
-991 LKAQIELFEKEQKI
+991 LK
-1005 LEGLLSNK
+1005 LL
-1013 KIFSKKEVQALKE
+1013 
-1026 RIAFVTTEMNKLK
+1026 
-1039 AVKKGKEEEDL
+1039 EEEKALLEEHLQDL
-1050 SEIEK
+1050 TG
-1055 EARNE
+1055 EAAEQLKKNLDELSTRITQVKGAIQGGNE
-1060 MGKVDILGF
+1060 NDQKKVTEEQQAAKGKVDLLGF
-1069 SVTQW
+1069 SAADW
-1074 SDTFKNLDTTERK
+1074 EKMWEDLNTTEGK
-1087 LQAVMMGVQA
+1087 IAAVGMAVKA
-1097 LKNAFSQFSELQQR
+1097 LSNAFSQFSELQKN
-1111 LNERELR
+1111 LNERELKH
-1118 SFTKGQDNKKKELLR
+1118 FTKNQDKKKLALLK

-1147 GVQLLEE
+1147 GLEE
-1154 ETDAKKA
+1154 LEKERLNKESEMAYKEARMQKIIRIADAVSATALGVAKA
-1161 ELANRQAKIQK
+1161 LAAYPGP
-1172 AMAIAQIAINTAQAI
+1172 AGIALA
-1187 IGIWAQV
+1187 
-1194 PKFDFGISAGVLT
+1194 S
-1207 GVVSALGAAQIAAVL
+1207 VVGALGAAQIGIIA
-1222 AQPDSFDKGGFTGGG
+1222 AQPLPEKESYAAGGFTGSG
-1237 FGSPDSSGFRP
+1237 FGSPDRTGFKP

-1253 ENEYVTPKWMLQNPV
+1253 ENEYVTPKWMLENPV
-1268 VADVVDWMESIRTGR
+1268 VADVVGWMESVRTGR
-1283 TQAPRGYAEGGFTG
+1283 ISLPKGYADGGIASEEKTIQPNNYIQ
-1297 GGQTSGGDVQTPATA
+1297 QTTTDPQLLF
-1312 QMVLGAEMQPILSDL
+1312 VLGEVKDL
-1327 KQVLSELKE
+1327 LENLKN

-1353 KNAIKQFE
+1353 KSAIKQFE

>member
-1 MAKNVSTTIV
+1 MANQVKSTIV
-11 LKVNGKDVENS
+11 LKINGKDVEGS
-22 FRGLSK
+22 FRGLRK
-28 EVRSLENELKE
+28 EVKNLEEGLKK
-39 LTPGTERFMRKAA
+39 LRPGTEEFKKKAE
-52 ELKEVK
+52 ELIEVK
-58 EHFSRVKGEID
+58 KHFEKVKNEID
-69 AVSGRL
+69 EVNKRLQDSG
-75 KESEGFLGKLRSK
+75 GIVGKFRSK
-88 LSDVGL
+88 LADLGL
-94 GFGAIGAGLAGLHL
+94 SFGSLGAGLVGLKI

-307 AKELFN
+307 AKDLFN

-373 MADGTS
+373 MAEGTS
-379 LSDEFSKKNNN
+379 LTNEFNTKNNN
-390 AAAVVEKLK
+390 AAAIVEKLK
-399 NAFAEM
+399 NAFSEM

-416 GVIRV
+416 DVIRV
-421 IGFIT
+421 IGFVT
-426 GVTKEAGD
+426 GVTKEAGE
-434 GIREFK
+434 GVREFK
-440 DRLAFLAKIIG
+440 DRLVFLGKLIG

-459 YKAAMYLIALSTQKA
+459 YKAAVYLVALSTQKA

-482 AVQKAKMVIDNAA
+482 AVQKVKIAIESAA
-495 KGVTLLYAAAKATL
+495 KAGTLLYAAAKAKLT
-509 SGNTAG
+509 GNTAK
-515 ATAAMRAFNMTTK
+515 ASEAMKAFNAITK
-528 MNPIGLLVAAVMA
+528 MNPIGLLVAAVGA
-541 AVAAYKLYHKE
+541 AVVAYKLYHKE
-552 VDASTQKQKNLN
+552 VDAATQKQKNLN

-591 TLSKEK
+591 TLSKEQ
-597 RLEAIRKLNEI
+597 RLEAIKKLNEI

-641 RVKALTAKM
+641 RVKSLTAKM

-666 ENLGLIDKAAN
+666 ENLGWGDKVAN
-677 KISNFFGGKDVVNLD
+677 KISNLFGGKDVVNLD
-692 KNEAVQYQKWLKAVG
+692 KDEEVQYQKWLKAVG

-720 VYEQRKQDV
+720 VYEKRRQDV
-729 QGLTDQQRALAE
+729 QGLKDQLNPLAD
-741 EIKKIQGEEGGT
+741 EIAKIQGEVGSST
-753 APASN
+753 APNKSVNTAVTNPTKN
-758 KPVNSAVAGPAK
+758 KP
-770 TKTPKKDSSADKSK
+770 PKKDSSEDKSR

-802 DAHRK
+802 DLQRK
-807 YEDEREKIQLEGYEK
+807 YEDEQEKIQLDSYEK
-822 EKRLLETEHNRNLED
+822 EKRLLETQHKRDLED
-837 IENQNKE
+837 IVNQNKE
-844 KKDAIAKVEREISDF
+844 KQEAIAKVEREISDF

-866 SPQAQKNYDAAI
+866 SSQAQKNYDAAI
-878 QNKREEIAVIN
+878 QNKREEIAAIN

-903 HTYQLKIKTID
+903 QTHQFRLKAIEEKRWSDEHQGKIAHYQYEAQQEAQRREEEIQSITTMD
-914 EKAELEKHQRDI
+914 EAK
-926 TNLQKEAALIHEKN
+926 AALSQMN
-940 ENEITEIKTMA
+940 Y
-951 EAREKLAEMEFLKL
+951 LKL
-965 SDQELKNIH
+965 TDQELKAIK

-980 KALREDANRAA
+980 KALREDANREAMESQLKLLEEEKALLEEHLQELTGEAA
-991 LKAQIELFEKEQKI
+991 EQLKKNLDELSTRITQVKGAIQGGNENDQ
-1005 LEGLLSNK
+1005 K
-1013 KIFSKKEVQALKE
+1013 KITEEQQAAK
-1026 RIAFVTTEMNKLK
+1026 
-1039 AVKKGKEEEDL
+1039 
-1050 SEIEK
+1050 
-1055 EARNE
+1055 
-1060 MGKVDILGF
+1060 GKVDLLGF
-1069 SVTQW
+1069 SAADW
-1074 SDTFKNLDTTERK
+1074 EKMWEDLNTTEGK
-1087 LQAVMMGVQA
+1087 IAAVGMAVKA
-1097 LKNAFSQFSELQQR
+1097 LSNAFSQFSELQKN
-1111 LNERELR
+1111 LNERELKH
-1118 SFTKGQDNKKKELLR
+1118 FTKNQDKKKLALLK
-1133 QLNEGYINQ
+1133 QLNDGYINQ

-1147 GVQLLEE
+1147 GLEE
-1154 ETDAKKA
+1154 LEKERLNKESEMAYKEARMQKIIRIADAVSATALGVAKA
-1161 ELANRQAKIQK
+1161 LAAYPGP
-1172 AMAIAQIAINTAQAI
+1172 AGIALA
-1187 IGIWAQV
+1187 
-1194 PKFDFGISAGVLT
+1194 S
-1207 GVVSALGAAQIAAVL
+1207 VVGALGAAQIGIIA
-1222 AQPDSFDKGGFTGGG
+1222 AQPLPEKESYAAGGFTGSG
-1237 FGSPDSSGFRP
+1237 FGSPDRTGFKP

-1253 ENEYVTPKWMLQNPV
+1253 ENEYVTPKWMLENPV
-1268 VADVVDWMESIRTGR
+1268 VADVVGWMESVRTGR
-1283 TQAPRGYAEGGFTG
+1283 VSLPKGYADGGLASEEKTIQPNNYIQ
-1297 GGQTSGGDVQTPATA
+1297 QTTTDPQLLF
-1312 QMVLGAEMQPILSDL
+1312 VLGEVKDL
-1327 KQVLSELKE
+1327 LENLKN

-1353 KNAIKQFE
+1353 KSAIKQFE

>member
-1 MAKNVSTTIV
+1 MANQVTSTIV
-11 LKVNGKDVENS
+11 LKVSGKEVVNS
-22 FRGLSK
+22 FGSLAK
-28 EVRSLENELKE
+28 EAKSLESQLKK
-39 LTPGTERFMRKAA
+39 LTPGTQEFMKKAA

-58 EHFSRVKGEID
+58 GHFSRVKSEID
-69 AVSGRL
+69 AVNGKL
-75 KESEGFLGKLRSK
+75 KESEGFLGKFRSK
-88 LSDVGL
+88 LADIGL
-94 GFGAIGAGLAGLHL
+94 SFGNIGVGLAGLHL

-187 DSFDGGL
+187 DSFNGGL

-244 ALRIGALPDALKPSI
+244 ALRVGALPDALKPSI

-373 MADGTS
+373 MAEGTS
-379 LSDEFSKKNNN
+379 LTNEFNTKNNN
-390 AAAVVEKLK
+390 AAAIVEKLK
-399 NAFAEM
+399 NAFSEM

-416 GVIRV
+416 DVIRV
-421 IGFIT
+421 IGFVT
-426 GVTKEAGD
+426 GVTKEAGE
-434 GIREFK
+434 GVREFK
-440 DRLAFLAKIIG
+440 DRLVFLGKLIG

-459 YKAAMYLIALSTQKA
+459 YKAAVYLVALSTQKA

-482 AVQKAKMVIDNAA
+482 AVQKVKIAIESAA
-495 KGVTLLYAAAKATL
+495 KAGTLLYAAAKARL
-509 SGNTAG
+509 AGDTAR

-528 MNPIGLLVAAVMA
+528 MNPIGLLVAAVGA
-541 AVAAYKLYHKE
+541 AVVAYKLYHKE
-552 VDASTQKQKNLN
+552 VDAATQKQKNLN

-591 TLSKEK
+591 TLSKEQ
-597 RLEAIRKLNEI
+597 RLEAIKKLNEI

-613 GFLNLENINTQE
+613 SFLNLENINTQE

-641 RVKALTAKM
+641 RVKSLTAKM

-666 ENLGLIDKAAN
+666 ENLGLVDKVAN
-677 KISNFFGGKDVVNLD
+677 KISNLFGGKDVVNLD
-692 KNEAVQYQKWLKAVG
+692 KDEEVQYQKWLKAVG

-720 VYEQRKQDV
+720 VYEKRRQDV
-729 QGLTDQQRALAE
+729 QGLKDQLNPLAD
-741 EIKKIQGEEGGT
+741 EIAKIQGEVGSST
-753 APASN
+753 APN
-758 KPVNSAVAGPAK
+758 KPVNTAVTNP
-770 TKTPKKDSSADKSK
+770 TKNKPPKKDSSEDKSR

-795 KYDKELL
+795 KYDRELL
-802 DAHRK
+802 DLQRK
-807 YEDEREKIQLEGYEK
+807 YEDEQEKIQLDSYEK
-822 EKRLLETEHNRNLED
+822 EKRLLETQHKRDLED
-837 IENQNKE
+837 IVNQNKE
-844 KKDAIAKVEREISDF
+844 KQEAIAKVEREISAF
-859 QKAKAGA
+859 QKEKAGA
-866 SPQAQKNYDAAI
+866 SSQAQKNYDAAI
-878 QNKREEIAVIN
+878 QNKREEIAAIN

-903 HTYQLKIKTID
+903 QTHQFRLKAIEEKRWSDEHQGKIAHYQYEAQQEAQRREEEIQSITTMD
-914 EKAELEKHQRDI
+914 EAK
-926 TNLQKEAALIHEKN
+926 AALSQMN
-940 ENEITEIKTMA
+940 Y
-951 EAREKLAEMEFLKL
+951 LKL
-965 SDQELKNIH
+965 TDQELKAIK

-991 LKAQIELFEKEQKI
+991 MESQLK
-1005 LEGLLSNK
+1005 LL
-1013 KIFSKKEVQALKE
+1013 
-1026 RIAFVTTEMNKLK
+1026 
-1039 AVKKGKEEEDL
+1039 EEEKSLLEEHLQDL
-1050 SEIEK
+1050 TG
-1055 EARNE
+1055 EAAEQLKKNLDELSTRITQVKGAIQGGNE
-1060 MGKVDILGF
+1060 NDQKKVTEEQQAAKGKVDLLGF
-1069 SVTQW
+1069 SAADW
-1074 SDTFKNLDTTERK
+1074 EKMWEDLNTTEGK
-1087 LQAVMMGVQA
+1087 IAAVGMAVKA
-1097 LKNAFSQFSELQQR
+1097 LSNAFSQFSELQKN
-1111 LNERELR
+1111 LNERELKH
-1118 SFTKGQDNKKKELLR
+1118 FTKNQDKKKLALLK

-1147 GVQLLEE
+1147 GLEE
-1154 ETDAKKA
+1154 LEKERLNKESEMAYKEARMQKIIRIADAVSATAIGVAKA
-1161 ELANRQAKIQK
+1161 LAAYPGP
-1172 AMAIAQIAINTAQAI
+1172 AGIALA
-1187 IGIWAQV
+1187 
-1194 PKFDFGISAGVLT
+1194 S
-1207 GVVSALGAAQIAAVL
+1207 VVGALGAAQIGIIA
-1222 AQPDSFDKGGFTGGG
+1222 AQPLPEKESYAAGGFTGSG
-1237 FGSPDSSGFRP
+1237 FGSPDRTGFKP

-1253 ENEYVTPKWMLQNPV
+1253 ENEYVTPKWMLENPV
-1268 VADVVDWMESIRTGR
+1268 VADVVGWMESVRTGR
-1283 TQAPRGYAEGGFTG
+1283 ISLPKGYADGGIASEEKTI
-1297 GGQTSGGDVQTPATA
+1297 QPNNYIQQATTDP
-1312 QMVLGAEMQPILSDL
+1312 QLLFVLGEVKDL
-1327 KQVLSELKE
+1327 LENLKN

-1353 KNAIKQFE
+1353 KSAIKQFE